1 MQEPINQQKPKAIPK
16 PVPASNTLRKLDI
29 RFPEELPVSGQRQ
42 LIKDALQSHQ
52 VVIVCGETGSG
63 KTTQLPKICLDLGRG
78 TINGGKLIGHTQP
91 RRIAATAT
99 AKRIAQELG
108 SPIGQDVGYQVRF
121 ADKTSNAA
129 SIKLMTD
136 GILLAETQRDP
147 QLRAY
152 DTLIIDEAHER
163 SLNIDFLLGYLRQ
176 LLPKRP
182 DLKLIITS
190 ATIDAQ
196 RFAEHF
202 AINGQVAPVIEVSG
216 RLFPV
221 EQRYAPL
228 EPDAK
233 PDGKKESKTA
243 KEIPDAVTEEIA
255 SLWREGAAGAGD
267 VLVFLPGEREIRD
280 CAEAL
285 RKDHV
290 LQQRFHPEILS
301 LFARQSVAEQER
313 VFSPGNGRR
322 IILTTNVAETSLT
335 VPNIRYVIDS
345 GLARVKRYSYRNKVE
360 QLQIEPISQA
370 AANQRAGRCG
380 RVSDGICVRLYSEQD
395 YQGRSKFTDPEI
407 LRSSLAAV
415 LLRMSSL
422 RLPKIQHFPF
432 IDKPLGRAIADG
444 VQLLDELGAIEFDE
458 SETADIKDAGK
469 DINNSFKLT
478 AIGKQL
484 ADLPLDPRIGRMLLA
499 AKEQNA
505 LKEVTIIASALATQ
519 DPRDRPMDQA
529 AAADQAH
536 LQFADERSE
545 FLSFVKLWNWYQD
558 ALQHKHSNRQ
568 LENLCKSKFLSPRR
582 LREWRDVH
590 GQLHTMLGEKG
601 WKENG
606 LAATYEQVHLSL
618 LTGLLGYV
626 AKKEEDEKSQD
637 RNSKTGGYVGAR
649 GIRPFIWPGS
659 TIGKKA
665 GAWILAGE
673 LQETNRMYARTIAK
687 IEPQWVER
695 VAAHRLIKSLS
706 DPFWDNRQG
715 EVMAFE
721 RGTLYGLPIYHGRRV
736 RYEPHNPKEARE
748 LFIRQALV
756 QEEMFGRMD
765 TPALQRETETD
776 AKKKYP
782 NLFGFFWH
790 NRRLIKEIEA
800 LEHRSRRPDVLV
812 DDELLFA
819 FYESRIPNGVCS
831 RESLKAWLA
840 KKSGEDKNQGSE
852 LDAQLRLEKADLM
865 RHEAAGIT
873 VDRYPKTM
881 LVGGAQLSLT
891 YHFEPGSPKDGV
903 TLVVPLTQ
911 LNQVDGR
918 RCEWLVPGMCEE
930 KALLLLKSLPQKLRR
945 HCVPLPDYA
954 KSFLERKLEEKQ
966 FGVGDFLDS
975 LISDIRKERGL
986 EIKRTDFRPEA
997 LPLHS
1002 SMNFRLIDEHGRQLE
1017 VERNLARLRSEY
1029 GQTARN
1035 AFQAIAQETAQVELG
1050 VEPPV
1055 GEKTKANST
1064 GDKSTTDTTRK
1075 VEQGGCR
1082 TWEFGEL
1089 PETLEIQKGN
1099 KTLFG
1104 YPALVDRGDFC
1115 DLEVFDDLEE
1125 ARKQHSLGLR
1135 RLFALSNKD
1144 TLKALQKQLP
1154 GIREL
1159 GLLFINVGSVE
1170 GLIDQILNLALDRAY
1185 MTEPLPVNAEQFTER
1200 LQAGKPRLALIAQE
1214 ISRHAL
1220 NALQAHA
1227 DLQKKIASAKAA
1239 SPSAYADIQAQ
1250 MQGLIF
1256 PKFVAEIPYAQ
1267 LVHVPRYLKA
1277 IAMRIDKLRSNPSRD
1292 AQCQKDWES
1301 VARPWQKL
1309 IQGNRGTAAYAMAED
1324 QALVDFRWQL
1334 EELRVALYAQE
1345 LKTPTP
1351 MSLKRL
1357 EKVLA
1362 SLR

>member
-1 MQEPINQQKPKAIPK
+1 M
-16 PVPASNTLRKLDI
+16 
-29 RFPEELPVSGQRQ
+29 
-42 LIKDALQSHQ
+42 
-52 VVIVCGETGSG
+52 
-63 KTTQLPKICLDLGRG
+63 
-78 TINGGKLIGHTQP
+78 NGGKLIGHTQP

-108 SPIGQDVGYQVRF
+108 TPMGQDVGYQVRF
-121 ADKTSNAA
+121 SDKTGPSA

-136 GILLAETQRDP
+136 GILLAQTQKDP
-147 QLRAY
+147 ELRAY

-163 SLNIDFLLGYLRQ
+163 SLNIDFLLGYLRR

-202 AINGQVAPVIEVSG
+202 AINGRIAPVIEVSG

-221 EQRYAPL
+221 EQRYVPL
-228 EPDAK
+228 ESDAK
-233 PDGKKESKTA
+233 PDGKKESKEA
-243 KEIPDAVTEEIA
+243 QDISDAVAEAITNV
-255 SLWREGAAGAGD
+255 WREGASGSGD

-280 CAEAL
+280 CAEVL

-290 LQQRFHPEILS
+290 LAQRFHPEVLS
-301 LFARQSVAEQER
+301 LFARQSITEQER

-360 QLQIEPISQA
+360 QLQVEPISQA

-380 RVSDGICVRLYSEQD
+380 RVSDGICIRLYSELD
-395 YQGRSKFTDPEI
+395 YLGRPKFTDPEI

-415 LLRMSSL
+415 LLRMSAL
-422 RLPKIQHFPF
+422 RLPKIAEFPF

-444 VQLLDELGAIEFDE
+444 VQLLDELGAIEYDE
-458 SETADIKDAGK
+458 SQDPEGK
-469 DINNSFKLT
+469 DLNNNFRLT

-484 ADLPLDPRIGRMLLA
+484 ADLPLDPRIGRILLA
-499 AKEQNA
+499 AKDQNA
-505 LKEVTIIASALATQ
+505 LREVTIIASALATQ
-519 DPRDRPMDQA
+519 DPRERPLEQA

-545 FLSFVKLWNWYQD
+545 FLSFVKLWDWYQD

-568 LENLCKSKFLSPRR
+568 LETLCRSKFLSPRR
-582 LREWRDVH
+582 LREWRDVY

-606 LAATYEQVHLSL
+606 LAATYEQIHLSL

-626 AKKEEDEKSQD
+626 AKKEEDEKSQE
-637 RNSKTGGYVGAR
+637 RGSKTGGYIGAR

-736 RYEPHNPKEARE
+736 RYEPHDPVMARE

-765 TPALQRETETD
+765 SPGLERETETD

-782 NLFGFFWH
+782 DCFGFFWH
-790 NRRLIKEIEA
+790 NRRLIKDIEA

-819 FYESRIPNGVCS
+819 FYDSRIPNSVSS
-831 RESLKAWLA
+831 REGMKVWLK
-840 KKSGEDKNQGSE
+840 KPDPSGEKPDT
-852 LDAQLRLEKADLM
+852 QLRLAKADLM

-873 VDRYPKTM
+873 VDRYPKKM
-881 LVGGAQLSLT
+881 MVGGTELGMT

-903 TLVVPLTQ
+903 TLVVPLTL

-930 KALLLLKSLPQKLRR
+930 KTLLLLKSLPQKLRR
-945 HCVPLPDYA
+945 HCVPLPEYA
-954 KSFLERKLEEKQ
+954 KSFLERMLEEKH
-966 FGVGDFLDS
+966 FGVGDYLDS
-975 LISDIRKERGL
+975 LIADIRKEKGL

-997 LPLHS
+997 LPAHS
-1002 SMNFRLIDEHGRQLE
+1002 SMNYRLIDEHGRQLD
-1017 VERNLARLRSEY
+1017 VERNLSRLRAEY
-1029 GQTARN
+1029 GETARS
-1035 AFQAIAQETAQVELG
+1035 AFQAIAQEAAQVELG
-1050 VEPPV
+1050 VEAKPATAL
-1055 GEKTKANST
+1055 GKASP
-1064 GDKSTTDTTRK
+1064 GDAARK
-1075 VEQGGCR
+1075 VEQGGYKS
-1082 TWEFGEL
+1082 WGFGEL

-1099 KTLFG
+1099 RTLFG
-1104 YPALVDRGDFC
+1104 YPALVDRIDAC
-1115 DLEVFDDLEE
+1115 DLEVFDDLVE
-1125 ARKQHSLGLR
+1125 ARKQHWQGLR
-1135 RLFALSNKD
+1135 RLFSISNKE

-1159 GLLFINVGSVE
+1159 GLLFINVGSVDS
-1170 GLIDQILNLALDRAY
+1170 LIEQILNLAVERAFL
-1185 MTEPLPVNAEQFTER
+1185 MDPLPTSASQFEVR
-1200 LQAGKPRLALIAQE
+1200 LQEGKPRLALIAQE
-1214 ISRHAL
+1214 IARHAL
-1220 NALQAHA
+1220 NALQAYA
-1227 DLQKKIASAKAA
+1227 DLQKKLPQAKAA
-1239 SPSAYADIQAQ
+1239 SAAAHADIQAQ
-1250 MQGLIF
+1250 IQGLVF
-1256 PKFVAEIPYAQ
+1256 PKFVSDIPYPQ
-1267 LVHVPRYLKA
+1267 LVHLPRYLKGV
-1277 IAMRIDKLRSNPSRD
+1277 AMRIDKLRANPSRD

-1301 VARPWQKL
+1301 VHRPWQKL
-1309 IQGNRGTAAYAMAED
+1309 LQGGKGSASYAMVED
-1324 QALVDFRWQL
+1324 QALQDFRWQL

-1357 EKVLA
+1357 EKVLT

>member
-1 MQEPINQQKPKAIPK
+1 MPK
-16 PVPASNTLRKLDI
+16 PVSASNTSRRLEI

-42 LIKDALQSHQ
+42 IIKDALQNHQ

-121 ADKTSNAA
+121 ADNTSNTA

-147 QLRAY
+147 QLKAY

-196 RFAEHF
+196 RFSEHF
-202 AINGQVAPVIEVSG
+202 AINGKVAPVIEVSG

-221 EQRYAPL
+221 EQRYCPL
-228 EPDAK
+228 EPDPK
-233 PDGKKESKTA
+233 PDGKKESKAA
-243 KEIPDAVTEEIA
+243 KEIPETVAEEIA
-255 SLWREGAAGAGD
+255 NVWREGASGAGD

-380 RVSDGICVRLYSEQD
+380 RVSDGICIRLYSEFD
-395 YQGRSKFTDPEI
+395 YQSRPKFTDPEI

-432 IDKPLGRAIADG
+432 IDKPLGRAITDG

-458 SETADIKDAGK
+458 SDSADSK

-478 AIGKQL
+478 PIGKQL

-505 LKEVTIIASALATQ
+505 LREVTIIASALATQ
-519 DPRDRPMDQA
+519 DPRERPMDQG

-536 LQFADERSE
+536 LLFADERSE
-545 FLSFVKLWNWYQD
+545 FLSFVKLWDWYQD
-558 ALQHKHSNRQ
+558 ALRHKQSNRQ
-568 LENLCKSKFLSPRR
+568 LENLCRSKFLSPRR

-590 GQLHTMLGEKG
+590 GQLHTMLAEKG

-673 LQETNRMYARTIAK
+673 LQETSRMYARTIAK
-687 IEPQWVER
+687 IEPQWVEK

-706 DPFWDNRQG
+706 DPFWDHRQG

-736 RYEPHNPKEARE
+736 RYEPHNPEEARE
-748 LFIRQALV
+748 LFIGQALV
-756 QEEMFGRMD
+756 QEEMFGRID
-765 TPALQRETETD
+765 TPALYRETEAD
-776 AKKKYP
+776 AKKQYP
-782 NLFGFFWH
+782 GLFGFFWH
-790 NRRLIKEIEA
+790 NCRLIKEIEA

-812 DDELLFA
+812 DDDLLFA
-819 FYESRIPNGVCS
+819 FYESRIPKEVCN
-831 RESLKAWLA
+831 REGLKAWF
-840 KKSGEDKNQGSE
+840 KKEPN
-852 LDAQLRLEKADLM
+852 LDSQLRLEKADLM

-873 VDRYPKTM
+873 VDRYPKKM
-881 LVGGAQLSLT
+881 LVGGAELNLT

-918 RCEWLVPGMCEE
+918 RCEWLVLGMCEE
-930 KALLLLKSLPQKLRR
+930 KVLLLLKSLPQKLRR

-954 KSFLERKLEEKQ
+954 KSFLERQLDEKQ
-966 FGVGDFLDS
+966 FGMGDFLDS

-986 EIKRTDFRPEA
+986 EIKRTDFRPES

-1017 VERNLARLRSEY
+1017 VERNLARLRAEF
-1029 GQTARN
+1029 GETARS
-1035 AFQAIAQETAQVELG
+1035 AFQAIAQETAQVEFGL
-1050 VEPPV
+1050 EPSKTASTQSH
-1055 GEKTKANST
+1055 EKARS
-1064 GDKSTTDTTRK
+1064 
-1075 VEQGGCR
+1075 VEQGGYR
-1082 TWEFGEL
+1082 SWEFGEL

-1104 YPALVDRGDFC
+1104 YPALVDRGDYC
-1115 DLEVFDDLEE
+1115 DLEVFDDLLE
-1125 ARKQHSLGLR
+1125 ARKQHQLGLR

-1159 GLLFINVGSVE
+1159 GLLFINIGSVD
-1170 GLIDQILNLALDRAY
+1170 GLIEQILNLALERAF
-1185 MTEPLPVNAEQFTER
+1185 MSEPLPVNAEQFTER

-1227 DLQKKIASAKAA
+1227 DLQKKMASAKAS
-1239 SPSAYADIQAQ
+1239 SPTAYEDMQTQIQA
-1250 MQGLIF
+1250 LIF
-1256 PKFVAEIPYAQ
+1256 PQFVAQIPYGQ
-1267 LVHVPRYLKA
+1267 LVHLPRYLKA

-1309 IQGNRGTAAYAMAED
+1309 LQGSKGSASYAMTED
-1324 QALVDFRWQL
+1324 QALQDFRWQL

-1357 EKVLA
+1357 EKVLV

>member
-1 MQEPINQQKPKAIPK
+1 MPK
-16 PVPASNTLRKLDI
+16 PVPASNTSRRLEI

-42 LIKDALQSHQ
+42 IIKDALQSHQ

-121 ADKTSNAA
+121 ADKTSHTA

-147 QLRAY
+147 QLKAY

-202 AINGQVAPVIEVSG
+202 AINGKVAPVIEVSG

-221 EQRYAPL
+221 EQRYSPL

-233 PDGKKESKTA
+233 PDGKKESKAA

-255 SLWREGAAGAGD
+255 NLWREGAAGAGD

-313 VFSPGNGRR
+313 VFNPGNGRR

-380 RVSDGICVRLYSEQD
+380 RVSDGTCIRLYSELD
-395 YQGRSKFTDPEI
+395 YQGRPKFTDPEI

-432 IDKPLGRAIADG
+432 IDKPLGRAIVDG
-444 VQLLDELGAIEFDE
+444 VQLLDELGAIEFDD
-458 SETADIKDAGK
+458 SDAGDGK

-484 ADLPLDPRIGRMLLA
+484 AELPLDPRIGRILLS

-601 WKENG
+601 WKENS

-687 IEPQWVER
+687 IEPQWVEQ

-715 EVMAFE
+715 EVLAFE

-736 RYEPHNPKEARE
+736 RYEPHNPDEARE

-756 QEEMFGRMD
+756 QEELFGRMD
-765 TPALQRETETD
+765 TPALQRETEAD

-782 NLFGFFWH
+782 GLFNFFWH

-812 DDELLFA
+812 DDDLLFA
-819 FYESRIPNGVCS
+819 FYESRIPKEIRS
-831 RESLKAWLA
+831 RDELKSWL
-840 KKSGEDKNQGSE
+840 KKEVE
-852 LDAQLRLEKADLM
+852 LDNQLRLEKADLM

-873 VDRYPKTM
+873 VDRYPKKIM
-881 LVGGAQLSLT
+881 VGGAELSLT

-918 RCEWLVPGMCEE
+918 RSEWLVPGMCEE
-930 KALLLLKSLPQKLRR
+930 KVLLLLKSLPQKLRR

-954 KSFLERKLEEKQ
+954 KSFLERMLEEKQ

-975 LISDIRKERGL
+975 LIGDIRKERGL
-986 EIKRTDFRPEA
+986 EIKRTDFRPES

-1029 GQTARN
+1029 GETARS

-1050 VEPPV
+1050 VELAPRLDGSKPAID
-1055 GEKTKANST
+1055 KA
-1064 GDKSTTDTTRK
+1064 RQ
-1075 VEQGGCR
+1075 VEQGGYR

-1099 KTLFG
+1099 RTLFG
-1104 YPALVDRGDFC
+1104 YPALVDHGDYC
-1115 DLEVFDDLEE
+1115 DLEVFDDLLE
-1125 ARKQHSLGLR
+1125 ARKQHQFGLR
-1135 RLFALSNKD
+1135 RLFALNNKD

-1170 GLIDQILNLALDRAY
+1170 GLIEQILNLALERAF
-1185 MTEPLPVNAEQFTER
+1185 MIDPLPINPEQFAER
-1200 LQAGKPRLALIAQE
+1200 LQAGKARLALIAQE

-1227 DLQKKIASAKAA
+1227 DLQKKIAQAKAA
-1239 SPSAYADIQAQ
+1239 SPSAYADIQNQ
-1250 MQGLIF
+1250 MQALIF
-1256 PKFVAEIPYAQ
+1256 PKFVAEIPYGQ

-1277 IAMRIDKLRSNPSRD
+1277 IAMRIDKLRTNPSRD

-1309 IQGNRGTAAYAMAED
+1309 LQGNRGSASYAMTED
-1324 QALVDFRWQL
+1324 QALQDFRWQL

-1345 LKTPTP
+1345 LKTPSP

>member
-1 MQEPINQQKPKAIPK
+1 VQEPINQQKLPVSSK
-16 PVPASNTLRKLDI
+16 PVPASNTSRKLEI

-42 LIKDALQSHQ
+42 IIRDALLSHQ

-63 KTTQLPKICLDLGRG
+63 KTTQLPKICLDMGRG
-78 TINGGKLIGHTQP
+78 TMNGGKLIGHTQP

-108 SPIGQDVGYQVRF
+108 TPIGQDVGYQVRF
-121 ADKTSNAA
+121 SDKTGLGA

-163 SLNIDFLLGYLRQ
+163 SLNIDFLLGYLRR

-202 AINGQVAPVIEVSG
+202 TMNGKIAPVIEVSG

-221 EQRYAPL
+221 EQRYIPL
-228 EPDAK
+228 EPDVK
-233 PDGKKESKTA
+233 PDGKRESKEA
-243 KEIPDAVTEEIA
+243 KEIPDAVAEAIA
-255 SLWREGAAGAGD
+255 NVWREGASGSGD

-280 CAEAL
+280 CAEVL

-290 LQQRFHPEILS
+290 LAQRFHPEVLS
-301 LFARQSVAEQER
+301 LFARQSIAEQER

-360 QLQIEPISQA
+360 QLQVEPISQA

-380 RVSDGICVRLYSEQD
+380 RVSDGICIRLYSEQD
-395 YQGRSKFTDPEI
+395 YLNRPKFTDPEI

-415 LLRMSSL
+415 LLRMSAL
-422 RLPKIQHFPF
+422 RLPKIAEFPF

-458 SETADIKDAGK
+458 AQAGDGK
-469 DINNSFKLT
+469 DLNNNFKLT

-499 AKEQNA
+499 AKDENA
-505 LKEVTIIASALATQ
+505 LREVTIIAAALATQ
-519 DPRDRPMDQA
+519 DPRERPLDQGG
-529 AAADQAH
+529 AADQAH
-536 LQFADERSE
+536 LQFADTRSE
-545 FLSFVKLWNWYQD
+545 FLSFVKLWSWYQD
-558 ALQHKHSNRQ
+558 ALQKKHSNRQ
-568 LENLCKSKFLSPRR
+568 LEALCRSHFLSPRR
-582 LREWRDVH
+582 LREWRDVY
-590 GQLHTMLGEKG
+590 GQLHTMLSEKG

-626 AKKEEDEKSQD
+626 AKKEEDEKSQE
-637 RNSKTGGYVGAR
+637 RGSKTGGYIGAR

-706 DPFWDNRQG
+706 DPFWDHRQG

-736 RYEPHNPKEARE
+736 RYEPHDPELARE

-765 TPALQRETETD
+765 TPALERETEAD
-776 AKKKYP
+776 ARKKYSDC
-782 NLFGFFWH
+782 FGFFWH

-819 FYESRIPNGVCS
+819 FYDSRIPKEVLS
-831 RESLKAWLA
+831 RESMKTWF
-840 KKSGEDKNQGSE
+840 KKSDPKHEKPDT
-852 LDAQLRLEKADLM
+852 QLRLAKADLM

-873 VDRYPKTM
+873 VDRYPKKM
-881 LVGGAQLSLT
+881 VVGGTELGMA

-903 TLVVPLTQ
+903 TLVLPLSL

-930 KALLLLKSLPQKLRR
+930 KTLLLLKSLPQKLRR

-954 KSFLERKLEEKQ
+954 KSFLERMLEEKR
-966 FGVGDFLDS
+966 FGVGDYLDN
-975 LISDIRKERGL
+975 LIADIRKERGL

-997 LPLHS
+997 LPAHS
-1002 SMNFRLIDEHGRQLE
+1002 SMNYRLVDEHGRQLDL
-1017 VERNLARLRSEY
+1017 ERNLSRLRAAY
-1029 GQTARN
+1029 GETART
-1035 AFQAIAQETAQVELG
+1035 AFQAIAQEAAQVELG
-1050 VEPPV
+1050 VDAKP
-1055 GEKTKANST
+1055 
-1064 GDKSTTDTTRK
+1064 STTQSTRR
-1075 VEQGGCR
+1075 VEQGGYR
-1082 TWEFGEL
+1082 SWDFGEL

-1104 YPALVDRGDFC
+1104 YPALVDRIDTC
-1115 DLEVFDDLEE
+1115 DLEVFDDLVE
-1125 ARKQHSLGLR
+1125 ARKQHRQGLR
-1135 RLFALSNKD
+1135 RLFSIANKE

-1154 GIREL
+1154 NIREL
-1159 GLLFINVGSVE
+1159 GLLFINIGSVE
-1170 GLIDQILNLALDRAY
+1170 GLIEQILDLAVERAFL
-1185 MTEPLPVNAEQFTER
+1185 MDPLPSSASQFTSR
-1200 LQAGKPRLALIAQE
+1200 LQEGKPRLALIAQE

-1220 NALQAHA
+1220 NALQAYA
-1227 DLQKKIASAKAA
+1227 DLLKKLPQAKAA
-1239 SPSAYADIQAQ
+1239 SALAHGDIQNQ
-1250 MQGLIF
+1250 MTGLIF
-1256 PKFVAEIPYAQ
+1256 PTFIADIPYAQ
-1267 LVHVPRYLKA
+1267 LVHFPRYLKGV
-1277 IAMRIDKLRSNPSRD
+1277 AMRIEKLRANPSRD

-1301 VARPWQKL
+1301 VCRPWQKL
-1309 IQGNRGTAAYAMAED
+1309 LQGSKGSVSYAMEED
-1324 QALVDFRWQL
+1324 QGLQDFRWQL
-1334 EELRVALYAQE
+1334 EELRIALYAQE

>member
-1 MQEPINQQKPKAIPK
+1 MPK
-16 PVPASNTLRKLDI
+16 PVSASNTSRKLEI

-121 ADKTSNAA
+121 ADKTSNSA

-202 AINGQVAPVIEVSG
+202 AINGKVAPVIEVSG

-221 EQRYAPL
+221 EQRYTPL
-228 EPDAK
+228 EPDTK

-243 KEIPDAVTEEIA
+243 KEIPDAVVEAIT

-285 RKDHV
+285 RKDHI

-395 YQGRSKFTDPEI
+395 YQGRPKFTDPEI

-432 IDKPLGRAIADG
+432 IDKPLARAIADG

-458 SETADIKDAGK
+458 SEPADVKVISKDINK

-736 RYEPHNPKEARE
+736 RYEPHNPEETRE
-748 LFIRQALV
+748 LFIGQALV

-765 TPALQRETETD
+765 TPALQRETEAD
-776 AKKKYP
+776 AKKKYS

-819 FYESRIPNGVCS
+819 FYDSRIPKEVRS
-831 RESLKAWLA
+831 RESLKAWLS
-840 KKSGEDKNQGSE
+840 KQSE
-852 LDAQLRLEKADLM
+852 LDVQLRLEKADLM

-930 KALLLLKSLPQKLRR
+930 KTLLLLKSLPQKLRR

-1050 VEPPV
+1050 VELPISIS
-1055 GEKTKANST
+1055 KFNS
-1064 GDKSTTDTTRK
+1064 GNEQTTRK
-1075 VEQGGCR
+1075 VEQGGYR
-1082 TWEFGEL
+1082 SWEFGEL

-1104 YPALVDRGDFC
+1104 YPALVDRIDYC

-1125 ARKQHSLGLR
+1125 ARKQHHLGLR

-1144 TLKALQKQLP
+1144 TLKALHKQLP

-1159 GLLFINVGSVE
+1159 GLLFINIGSIE
-1170 GLIDQILNLALDRAY
+1170 GLIDQILNLALERAF
-1185 MTEPLPVNAEQFTER
+1185 MSEPLPINAEQFAER
-1200 LQAGKPRLALIAQE
+1200 SQAGKPRLALIAQE
-1214 ISRHAL
+1214 IARHAL
-1220 NALQAHA
+1220 NALQSYA
-1227 DLQKKIASAKAA
+1227 DLQKKVASAKAA
-1239 SPSAYADIQAQ
+1239 SPTAHADIQAQ

-1267 LVHVPRYLKA
+1267 LVHLPRYLKA

-1309 IQGNRGTAAYAMAED
+1309 LQVNRSTTSYAMAED
-1324 QALVDFRWQL
+1324 QVLMDFRWQL

-1362 SLR
+1362 SFR

>member
-1 MQEPINQQKPKAIPK
+1 MQEPINQQKPKPITK
-16 PVPASNTLRKLDI
+16 PVPASNTGRRLDI

-42 LIKDALQSHQ
+42 LIKDALRSHQ

-121 ADKTSNAA
+121 ADKTSHTA

-147 QLRAY
+147 QLKAY

-202 AINGQVAPVIEVSG
+202 AMNGKVAPVIEVSG

-221 EQRYAPL
+221 EQRYSPL
-228 EPDAK
+228 EPDTK

-243 KEIPDAVTEEIA
+243 KEIPDAVAEEIA
-255 SLWREGAAGAGD
+255 KVWREGTSGAGD

-290 LQQRFHPEILS
+290 LQQRFHPEVLS

-395 YQGRSKFTDPEI
+395 YQSRPKFTDPEI

-422 RLPKIQHFPF
+422 RLSKIQHFPF

-458 SETADIKDAGK
+458 AQAGDGK

-478 AIGKQL
+478 QIGKQL

-519 DPRDRPMDQA
+519 DPRERPMDQG

-568 LENLCKSKFLSPRR
+568 LENLCRSKFLSPRR

-601 WKENG
+601 WKEN
-606 LAATYEQVHLSL
+606 ASPATYEQVHLSL

-673 LQETNRMYARTIAK
+673 LQETSRMYARTIAK
-687 IEPQWVER
+687 IEPQWVEK
-695 VAAHRLIKSLS
+695 VAGHRLIKSLS

-715 EVMAFE
+715 EVLVFE

-736 RYEPHNPKEARE
+736 RYEPHNPEEARE

-765 TPALQRETETD
+765 TPALQRETEAD
-776 AKKKYP
+776 AKKKYSGT
-782 NLFGFFWH
+782 FGFFWH

-812 DDELLFA
+812 DDDLLFA
-819 FYESRIPNGVCS
+819 FYESRIPKGVCN
-831 RESLKAWLA
+831 REGLKAHL
-840 KKSGEDKNQGSE
+840 KKTPD

-873 VDRYPKTM
+873 VDRYPKLM
-881 LVGGAQLSLT
+881 KVGGAELNLT

-903 TLVVPLTQ
+903 TLVVPLAQ

-930 KALLLLKSLPQKLRR
+930 KILLLLKTLPQKLRR

-954 KSFLERKLEEKQ
+954 KSYLERKLDSNQ
-966 FGVGDFLDS
+966 FGVGDFLVS
-975 LISDIRKERGL
+975 LIEDIRKERGL
-986 EIKRTDFRPEA
+986 EIKRTDFRLEA

-1017 VERNLARLRSEY
+1017 VERNLTRLRSEY
-1029 GQTARN
+1029 GQTARD
-1035 AFQAIAQETAQVELG
+1035 AFQAVAQEVAQAELGIEPSRQAITKSNSAGKSDQARQVEQSG
-1050 VEPPV
+1050 Y
-1055 GEKTKANST
+1055 
-1064 GDKSTTDTTRK
+1064 
-1075 VEQGGCR
+1075 R

-1104 YPALVDRGDFC
+1104 YPALIDRGDYC
-1115 DLEVFDDLEE
+1115 DLEVFDDLLE
-1125 ARKQHSLGLR
+1125 ARKQHAHGLR
-1135 RLFALSNKD
+1135 RLFALGNKD

-1170 GLIDQILNLALDRAY
+1170 SLIDQILNLSIERAFLN
-1185 MTEPLPVNAEQFTER
+1185 EPLPNNAEQFTER
-1200 LQAGKPRLALIAQE
+1200 MQAGKPRLALIAQE

-1220 NALQAHA
+1220 AALQAYA
-1227 DLQKKIASAKAA
+1227 DLQKKMAQAKAA
-1239 SPSAYADIQAQ
+1239 SPSAYADIQSQ
-1250 MQGLIF
+1250 VQGLIF
-1256 PKFVAEIPYAQ
+1256 PKFVADIPYAQ
-1267 LVHVPRYLKA
+1267 LVHLPRYLKA
-1277 IAMRIDKLRSNPSRD
+1277 IAMRIDKMRSNPSRD

-1309 IQGNRGTAAYAMAED
+1309 TQGSKGANYAMTDD
-1324 QALVDFRWQL
+1324 QALIDFRWQL

>member
-1 MQEPINQQKPKAIPK
+1 MPK
-16 PVPASNTLRKLDI
+16 PVPASNTSRRLEI

-42 LIKDALQSHQ
+42 IIKDALQSHQ

-121 ADKTSNAA
+121 ADKTSHTA

-147 QLRAY
+147 QLKAY

-202 AINGQVAPVIEVSG
+202 AINGKVAPVIEVSG

-221 EQRYAPL
+221 EQRYSPL

-233 PDGKKESKTA
+233 PDGKKESKAA

-255 SLWREGAAGAGD
+255 NLWREGAAGAGD

-313 VFSPGNGRR
+313 VFNPGNGRR

-380 RVSDGICVRLYSEQD
+380 RVSDGTCIRLYSELD
-395 YQGRSKFTDPEI
+395 YQGRPKFTDPEI

-432 IDKPLGRAIADG
+432 IDKPLGRAIVDG
-444 VQLLDELGAIEFDE
+444 VQLLDELGAIEFDD
-458 SETADIKDAGK
+458 SDAGDGK

-484 ADLPLDPRIGRMLLA
+484 AELPLDPRIGRILLS

-601 WKENG
+601 WKENS

-687 IEPQWVER
+687 IEPQWVEQ

-715 EVMAFE
+715 EVLAFE

-736 RYEPHNPKEARE
+736 RYEPHNPDEARE

-756 QEEMFGRMD
+756 QEELFGRMD
-765 TPALQRETETD
+765 TPALQRETEAD

-782 NLFGFFWH
+782 GLFNFFWH

-812 DDELLFA
+812 DDDLLFA
-819 FYESRIPNGVCS
+819 FYESRIPKEIRS
-831 RESLKAWLA
+831 RDELKSWL
-840 KKSGEDKNQGSE
+840 KKEVE
-852 LDAQLRLEKADLM
+852 LDNQLRLEKADLM

-873 VDRYPKTM
+873 VDRYPKKIM
-881 LVGGAQLSLT
+881 VGGAELSLT

-918 RCEWLVPGMCEE
+918 RSEWLVPGMCEE
-930 KALLLLKSLPQKLRR
+930 KVLLLLKSLPQKLRR

-954 KSFLERKLEEKQ
+954 KSFLERMLEEKQ

-975 LISDIRKERGL
+975 LIGDIRKERGL
-986 EIKRTDFRPEA
+986 EIKRTDFRPES

-1029 GQTARN
+1029 GETARS

-1050 VEPPV
+1050 VELAPRLDGSKPAID
-1055 GEKTKANST
+1055 KT
-1064 GDKSTTDTTRK
+1064 RQ
-1075 VEQGGCR
+1075 VEQGGYR

-1099 KTLFG
+1099 RTLFG
-1104 YPALVDRGDFC
+1104 YPALVDHGDYC
-1115 DLEVFDDLEE
+1115 DLEVFDDLLE
-1125 ARKQHSLGLR
+1125 ARKQHQFGLR
-1135 RLFALSNKD
+1135 RLFALNNKD

-1170 GLIDQILNLALDRAY
+1170 GLIEQILNLALERAF
-1185 MTEPLPVNAEQFTER
+1185 MIDPLPINPEQFAER
-1200 LQAGKPRLALIAQE
+1200 LQAGKARLALIAQE

-1227 DLQKKIASAKAA
+1227 DLQKKIAQAKAA
-1239 SPSAYADIQAQ
+1239 SPSAYADIQTQ
-1250 MQGLIF
+1250 MQALIF
-1256 PKFVAEIPYAQ
+1256 PKFVAEIPYGQ

-1277 IAMRIDKLRSNPSRD
+1277 IAMRIDKLRTNPSRD

-1309 IQGNRGTAAYAMAED
+1309 LQGNRGSASYAMTED
-1324 QALVDFRWQL
+1324 QALQDFRWQL

-1345 LKTPTP
+1345 LKTPSP

>member
-1 MQEPINQQKPKAIPK
+1 MQEPINQQKPKATPK
-16 PVPASNTLRKLDI
+16 PVPASNTSRRLEI

-42 LIKDALQSHQ
+42 LIKDALQNHQ

-121 ADKTSNAA
+121 ADKTSSTA

-202 AINGQVAPVIEVSG
+202 AINGKVAPVIEVSG

-228 EPDAK
+228 EPDNR
-233 PDGKKESKTA
+233 PDGKKESKAA
-243 KEIPDAVTEEIA
+243 KEIPDAVVEEITN
-255 SLWREGAAGAGD
+255 LWREGAAGSGD

-290 LQQRFHPEILS
+290 LQQRFHPEVLS

-395 YQGRSKFTDPEI
+395 YQSRPKFTDPEI

-422 RLPKIQHFPF
+422 RLPKIAHFPF

-458 SETADIKDAGK
+458 VDSTDVKDTAK
-469 DINNSFKLT
+469 DIHNNFKLT
-478 AIGKQL
+478 VIGKQL

-736 RYEPHNPKEARE
+736 RYEPHNPDEARE

-765 TPALQRETETD
+765 TPALQRETEAD
-776 AKKKYP
+776 AKKKYS

-790 NRRLIKEIEA
+790 NRHLIKEIEA

-819 FYESRIPNGVCS
+819 FYDSRIPKEVRS
-831 RESLKAWLA
+831 RDSLKTFLT
-840 KKSGEDKNQGSE
+840 KNNE

-865 RHEAAGIT
+865 RHEAAGI
-873 VDRYPKTM
+873 KI
-881 LVGGAQLSLT
+881 
-891 YHFEPGSPKDGV
+891 
-903 TLVVPLTQ
+903 
-911 LNQVDGR
+911 GR
-918 RCEWLVPGMCEE
+918 
-930 KALLLLKSLPQKLRR
+930 
-945 HCVPLPDYA
+945 
-954 KSFLERKLEEKQ
+954 
-966 FGVGDFLDS
+966 
-975 LISDIRKERGL
+975 
-986 EIKRTDFRPEA
+986 
-997 LPLHS
+997 
-1002 SMNFRLIDEHGRQLE
+1002 
-1017 VERNLARLRSEY
+1017 
-1029 GQTARN
+1029 
-1035 AFQAIAQETAQVELG
+1035 
-1050 VEPPV
+1050 
-1055 GEKTKANST
+1055 
-1064 GDKSTTDTTRK
+1064 
-1075 VEQGGCR
+1075 
-1082 TWEFGEL
+1082 
-1089 PETLEIQKGN
+1089 
-1099 KTLFG
+1099 
-1104 YPALVDRGDFC
+1104 
-1115 DLEVFDDLEE
+1115 
-1125 ARKQHSLGLR
+1125 
-1135 RLFALSNKD
+1135 
-1144 TLKALQKQLP
+1144 
-1154 GIREL
+1154 
-1159 GLLFINVGSVE
+1159 
-1170 GLIDQILNLALDRAY
+1170 
-1185 MTEPLPVNAEQFTER
+1185 
-1200 LQAGKPRLALIAQE
+1200 
-1214 ISRHAL
+1214 
-1220 NALQAHA
+1220 AH
-1227 DLQKKIASAKAA
+1227 
-1239 SPSAYADIQAQ
+1239 
-1250 MQGLIF
+1250 
-1256 PKFVAEIPYAQ
+1256 V
-1267 LVHVPRYLKA
+1267 
-1277 IAMRIDKLRSNPSRD
+1277 
-1292 AQCQKDWES
+1292 
-1301 VARPWQKL
+1301 
-1309 IQGNRGTAAYAMAED
+1309 
-1324 QALVDFRWQL
+1324 
-1334 EELRVALYAQE
+1334 
-1345 LKTPTP
+1345 
-1351 MSLKRL
+1351 
-1357 EKVLA
+1357 
-1362 SLR
+1362 

>member
-1 MQEPINQQKPKAIPK
+1 VHEPINQQKPKVITK
-16 PVPASNTLRKLDI
+16 PVPASNTQRRLEI
-29 RFPEELPVSGQRQ
+29 RFPDELPVSSQRQ
-42 LIKDALQSHQ
+42 LIQDALQSHQ

-63 KTTQLPKICLDLGRG
+63 KTTQLPKICLELGRG
-78 TINGGKLIGHTQP
+78 TIHGGKLIGHTQP

-121 ADKTSNAA
+121 ADKSSPST

-182 DLKLIITS
+182 ELKLIITS

-202 AINGQVAPVIEVSG
+202 AMDGKLAPVIEVSG

-233 PDGKKESKTA
+233 PDGKKESKLA
-243 KEIPDAVTEEIA
+243 KEIPDAVAEEIA
-255 SLWREGAAGAGD
+255 NVWGEGTSGAGD

-280 CAEAL
+280 CAEVL

-290 LQQRFHPEILS
+290 LQQRFHPEILT

-345 GLARVKRYSYRNKVE
+345 GMARVKRYSYRNKVE

-380 RVSDGICVRLYSEQD
+380 RVSDGICIRLYSEQD
-395 YQGRSKFTDPEI
+395 YLSRPKFTDPEI
-407 LRSSLAAV
+407 LRSSLAGV
-415 LLRMSSL
+415 LLRMSAL
-422 RLPKIQHFPF
+422 RLPRIQHFPF

-458 SETADIKDAGK
+458 QSESDNK

-478 AIGKQL
+478 PMGKLL

-499 AKEQNA
+499 AKEHNA

-519 DPRDRPMDQA
+519 DPRERPLDQA

-545 FLSFVKLWNWYQD
+545 FLSFVKLWNWYQE

-568 LENLCKSKFLSPRR
+568 LENLCRSKFLSPRR
-582 LREWRDVH
+582 LREWRDVY

-606 LAATYEQVHLSL
+606 LPATYEQVHLSL
-618 LTGLLGYV
+618 LTGLLGYI
-626 AKKEEDEKSQD
+626 AKKEEDEKSQE
-637 RNSKTGGYVGAR
+637 RGSKTGSYIGAR
-649 GIRPFIWPGS
+649 GIRPSIWPGS

-673 LQETNRMYARTIAK
+673 LQETSRMYARTIAK
-687 IEPQWVER
+687 IEPQWVEQ

-736 RYEPHNPKEARE
+736 RYEPHDPEEARA

-756 QEEMFGRMD
+756 QEEIFGRMD
-765 TPALQRETETD
+765 SPALQRETETD

-790 NRRLIKEIEA
+790 NHRLIKEIEA

-819 FYESRIPNGVCS
+819 FYEARIPKSARS
-831 RESLKAWLA
+831 REQLLVWLKKDA
-840 KKSGEDKNQGSE
+840 E
-852 LDAQLRLEKADLM
+852 LDSQLRLAKTDLM

-873 VDRYPKTM
+873 VDRYPKKM
-881 LVGGAQLSLT
+881 LVGGAELSLT

-930 KALLLLKSLPQKLRR
+930 KTLLLLKTLPQKLRR
-945 HCVPLPDYA
+945 HCVPLPEYA
-954 KSFLERKLEEKQ
+954 KAFLERKLDQKQ
-966 FGVGDFLDS
+966 YGQGDFLES
-975 LISDIRKERGL
+975 LMTDIRQERGL

-997 LPLHS
+997 LPLHC
-1002 SMNFRLIDEHGRQLE
+1002 SMNIRLIDEHGRQLE
-1017 VERNLARLRSEY
+1017 LERNLARLRSEY
-1029 GQTARN
+1029 GETARS
-1035 AFQAIAQETAQVELG
+1035 AFQAIAQVSAQTELG
-1050 VEPPV
+1050 IEP
-1055 GEKTKANST
+1055 TQIRASST
-1064 GDKSTTDTTRK
+1064 ISSADASRK
-1075 VEQGGCR
+1075 VEQGGYR
-1082 TWEFGEL
+1082 TWEFGSL
-1089 PETLEIQKGN
+1089 PETLEIQKGSQ
-1099 KTLFG
+1099 TLFG
-1104 YPALVDRGDFC
+1104 YPALVDRSDYV
-1115 DLEVFDDLEE
+1115 DLEVFDDLQE
-1125 ARKQHSLGLR
+1125 ARKHHWEGLR
-1135 RLFALSNKD
+1135 RLFVLMNKD

-1154 GIREL
+1154 GLREL

-1170 GLIDQILNLALDRAY
+1170 NLIEQILNLAVERAF
-1185 MTEPLPVNAEQFTER
+1185 MSDELPINAEQFSQR

-1214 ISRHAL
+1214 IAKHAL
-1220 NALQAHA
+1220 NALQANA
-1227 DLQKKIASAKAA
+1227 DLQKKLAQAKAV
-1239 SPSAYADIQAQ
+1239 SPSAYADIQTQ
-1250 MQGLIF
+1250 LQGLIF
-1256 PKFVAEIPYAQ
+1256 PSLIAQTPYAQ
-1267 LVHVPRYLKA
+1267 LVHLPRYLKA
-1277 IAMRIDKLRSNPSRD
+1277 IAMRVDKLRSNPSRD

-1309 IQGNRGTAAYAMAED
+1309 LQGQRGSASYALSED
-1324 QALVDFRWQL
+1324 QGLQDFRWQL

>member
-1 MQEPINQQKPKAIPK
+1 MPK
-16 PVPASNTLRKLDI
+16 PVPASNTPRRLEI

-42 LIKDALQSHQ
+42 IIKDALQNHQ

-121 ADKTSNAA
+121 ADKTSHTA

-147 QLRAY
+147 QLKAY

-196 RFAEHF
+196 RFADHF
-202 AINGQVAPVIEVSG
+202 TINGKVAPVIEVSG

-221 EQRYAPL
+221 EQRYCPL
-228 EPDAK
+228 EPDSK
-233 PDGKKESKTA
+233 PDGKKESKAA
-243 KEIPDAVTEEIA
+243 KEIPETVAEEIA
-255 SLWREGAAGAGD
+255 SVWREGTSGAGD

-380 RVSDGICVRLYSEQD
+380 RVSDGICIRLYSELD
-395 YQGRSKFTDPEI
+395 YQSRPKFTDPEI

-422 RLPKIQHFPF
+422 HLPKIQHFPF
-432 IDKPLGRAIADG
+432 IDKPLGRAITDG

-458 SETADIKDAGK
+458 SNATDATDGK

-478 AIGKQL
+478 QIGKQL

-505 LKEVTIIASALATQ
+505 LKEVAIIASALATQ
-519 DPRDRPMDQA
+519 DPRERPMDQS

-536 LQFADERSE
+536 LLFADERSE

-568 LENLCKSKFLSPRR
+568 LENLCRSKFLSPRR

-590 GQLHTMLGEKG
+590 GQLHTMLAEKG

-637 RNSKTGGYVGAR
+637 RNSKTGGYIGAR

-673 LQETNRMYARTIAK
+673 LQETTRMYARTIAK
-687 IEPQWVER
+687 IEPQWVEK
-695 VAAHRLIKSLS
+695 VAAHRLITSLS
-706 DPFWDNRQG
+706 DPFWDHRQG

-736 RYEPHNPKEARE
+736 RYEPHNPEEARN
-748 LFIRQALV
+748 LFISQALV

-765 TPALQRETETD
+765 TPALYREIEAD
-776 AKKKYP
+776 AKKQYP
-782 NLFGFFWH
+782 TLFGFFWH
-790 NRRLIKEIEA
+790 NCRLIKEIEA

-812 DDELLFA
+812 DDDLLFA
-819 FYESRIPNGVCS
+819 FYESRIPKEVCN
-831 RESLKAWLA
+831 REGLKAWF
-840 KKSGEDKNQGSE
+840 KKQPD
-852 LDAQLRLEKADLM
+852 LDHQLRLEKADLM

-873 VDRYPKTM
+873 VDRYPKKM
-881 LVGGAQLSLT
+881 MVGGAELNLT

-930 KALLLLKSLPQKLRR
+930 KVLLLLKSLPQKLRR

-954 KSFLERKLEEKQ
+954 KAFLERQLDEKQ
-966 FGVGDFLDS
+966 FGVGDFLDC
-975 LISDIRKERGL
+975 LIGDIRKERGL
-986 EIKRTDFRPEA
+986 EIKRTDFRPES

-1017 VERNLARLRSEY
+1017 VERNLARLRAEY
-1029 GQTARN
+1029 GETARN
-1035 AFQAIAQETAQVELG
+1035 AFQAIAQETAQVEFGL
-1050 VEPPV
+1050 EPSKIASKTTSPQSN
-1055 GEKTKANST
+1055 EKTRS
-1064 GDKSTTDTTRK
+1064 
-1075 VEQGGCR
+1075 VELGGYR
-1082 TWEFGEL
+1082 SWEFGEL

-1104 YPALVDRGDFC
+1104 YPALVDREDYC
-1115 DLEVFDDLEE
+1115 DLEVFDDLLE
-1125 ARKQHSLGLR
+1125 ARKQHQLGLR

-1159 GLLFINVGSVE
+1159 GLLFINIGSVD
-1170 GLIDQILNLALDRAY
+1170 GLIEQILNLALERAF
-1185 MTEPLPVNAEQFTER
+1185 MSEPLPVNVAQFTER

-1214 ISRHAL
+1214 ISRHTL

-1227 DLQKKIASAKAA
+1227 DLQKKMASAKASSA
-1239 SPSAYADIQAQ
+1239 AAYADMQTQ
-1250 MQGLIF
+1250 MQGLVF
-1256 PKFVAEIPYAQ
+1256 PKFVAQIPYGQ
-1267 LVHVPRYLKA
+1267 LVHLPRYLKA
-1277 IAMRIDKLRSNPSRD
+1277 IAMRIDKLRSNSSRD

-1309 IQGNRGTAAYAMAED
+1309 LQGSKGSASYAMTED
-1324 QALVDFRWQL
+1324 QALQDFRWQL

-1345 LKTPTP
+1345 LKTPSP

>member
-1 MQEPINQQKPKAIPK
+1 MPK
-16 PVPASNTLRKLDI
+16 PVSASNTSRRLEI

-42 LIKDALQSHQ
+42 IIKDALQNHQ

-121 ADKTSNAA
+121 ADKTSSTA

-147 QLRAY
+147 QLKAY

-196 RFAEHF
+196 RFSEHF
-202 AINGQVAPVIEVSG
+202 AINGKAAPVIEVSG

-221 EQRYAPL
+221 EQRYCPL
-228 EPDAK
+228 EPDPK
-233 PDGKKESKTA
+233 PDGKKESKAA
-243 KEIPDAVTEEIA
+243 KEIPETVAEEIA
-255 SLWREGAAGAGD
+255 NVWREGASGAGD

-380 RVSDGICVRLYSEQD
+380 RVSDGICIRLYSELD
-395 YQGRSKFTDPEI
+395 YQSRPKFTDPEI

-432 IDKPLGRAIADG
+432 IDKPLGRAITDG

-458 SETADIKDAGK
+458 SDAADSK

-478 AIGKQL
+478 PIGKQL

-505 LKEVTIIASALATQ
+505 LREVTIIASALATQ
-519 DPRDRPMDQA
+519 DPRERPMDQG

-536 LQFADERSE
+536 HLFADERSE
-545 FLSFVKLWNWYQD
+545 FLSFVKLWDWYQD
-558 ALQHKHSNRQ
+558 ALRHKQSNRQ
-568 LENLCKSKFLSPRR
+568 LENLCRSKFLSPRR

-590 GQLHTMLGEKG
+590 GQLHTMLAEKG

-606 LAATYEQVHLSL
+606 LAASYEQVHLSL

-637 RNSKTGGYVGAR
+637 RNSKTGGYIGAR

-673 LQETNRMYARTIAK
+673 LQETSRMYARTIAK
-687 IEPQWVER
+687 IEPQWVEK

-736 RYEPHNPKEARE
+736 RYEPHNPEEARE
-748 LFIRQALV
+748 LFIGQALV

-765 TPALQRETETD
+765 TPALYRETEAD
-776 AKKKYP
+776 AKKQYP
-782 NLFGFFWH
+782 GLFGFFWH
-790 NRRLIKEIEA
+790 NCHLIKEIEA

-812 DDELLFA
+812 DDDLLFA
-819 FYESRIPNGVCS
+819 FYESRIPKEVCN
-831 RESLKAWLA
+831 REGLKAWF
-840 KKSGEDKNQGSE
+840 KKEPN
-852 LDAQLRLEKADLM
+852 LDSQLRLEKADLM

-873 VDRYPKTM
+873 VDRYPKKM
-881 LVGGAQLSLT
+881 LVGGAELNLT

-930 KALLLLKSLPQKLRR
+930 KVLLLLKSLPQKLRR

-954 KSFLERKLEEKQ
+954 KSFLERQLDEKQ
-966 FGVGDFLDS
+966 FGMGDFLDS

-986 EIKRTDFRPEA
+986 EIKRTDFRPES

-1017 VERNLARLRSEY
+1017 VERNLARLRAEY
-1029 GQTARN
+1029 GETARS
-1035 AFQAIAQETAQVELG
+1035 AFQAIAQETAQVEFGL
-1050 VEPPV
+1050 EPSKTASTQSH
-1055 GEKTKANST
+1055 EKARS
-1064 GDKSTTDTTRK
+1064 
-1075 VEQGGCR
+1075 VEQGGYR
-1082 TWEFGEL
+1082 SWEFGEL

-1104 YPALVDRGDFC
+1104 YPALVDRGDYC
-1115 DLEVFDDLEE
+1115 DLEVFDDLLE
-1125 ARKQHSLGLR
+1125 ARKQHQLGLR

-1159 GLLFINVGSVE
+1159 GLLFINIGSVD
-1170 GLIDQILNLALDRAY
+1170 GLIEQILNLALARAF
-1185 MTEPLPVNAEQFTER
+1185 MSEPLPVNAEQFIER

-1214 ISRHAL
+1214 VSRHAL
-1220 NALQAHA
+1220 NALQAYA
-1227 DLQKKIASAKAA
+1227 DLQKKMASAKA
-1239 SPSAYADIQAQ
+1239 SSTTAYADMQTQIQA
-1250 MQGLIF
+1250 LIF
-1256 PKFVAEIPYAQ
+1256 PQFVAQIPYGQ
-1267 LVHVPRYLKA
+1267 LVHLPRYLKA

-1292 AQCQKDWES
+1292 AQYQKDWES

-1309 IQGNRGTAAYAMAED
+1309 LQGSKGSASYAMTED
-1324 QALVDFRWQL
+1324 QALQDFRWQL

-1357 EKVLA
+1357 EKVLV

>member
-1 MQEPINQQKPKAIPK
+1 MQEPINQQKPKASPVT
-16 PVPASNTLRKLDI
+16 VPASNTPRRLEI
-29 RFPEELPVSGQRQ
+29 RFPEELPVSSQRQ
-42 LIKDALQSHQ
+42 IIKDALSSNQ
-52 VVIVCGETGSG
+52 VIIVCGETGSG

-78 TINGGKLIGHTQP
+78 TMNGGRLIGHTQP

-108 SPIGQDVGYQVRF
+108 TAIGQDVGYQVRF
-121 ADKTSNAA
+121 ADKTSQGA

-190 ATIDAQ
+190 ATIDAK
-196 RFAEHF
+196 RFSEHF
-202 AINGQVAPVIEVSG
+202 ALHGKPAPVIEVSG

-221 EQRYAPL
+221 EQRYEPL
-228 EPDAK
+228 VPDTK
-233 PDGKKESKTA
+233 PDGKKESKEA
-243 KEIPDAVTEEIA
+243 KELPDAVTEAITNV
-255 SLWREGAAGAGD
+255 WREGAAGAGD

-280 CAEAL
+280 CAEVL

-313 VFSPGNGRR
+313 VFNPGNGRR

-335 VPNIRYVIDS
+335 VPNIRYVVDS

-360 QLQIEPISQA
+360 QLQIESISQA

-380 RVSDGICVRLYSEQD
+380 RVSDGICIRLYSEQD
-395 YQGRSKFTDPEI
+395 YLSRPQFTDPEI

-422 RLPKIQHFPF
+422 RLPRIQDFPF

-444 VQLLDELGAIEFDE
+444 VQLLDELGAIVYDE
-458 SETADIKDAGK
+458 SATGDSK
-469 DINNSFKLT
+469 DINSSFKLT
-478 AIGKQL
+478 PTGKQL

-499 AKEQNA
+499 AKEENA
-505 LKEVTIIASALATQ
+505 LREVTIIASALATQ

-536 LQFADERSE
+536 LLFADERSE
-545 FLSFVKLWNWYQD
+545 FLSFVKLWDWYQD
-558 ALQHKHSNRQ
+558 ALKHKQSNRQ

-582 LREWRDVH
+582 LREWRDVYA
-590 GQLHTMLGEKG
+590 QLHTMLSEKG
-601 WKENG
+601 WKENPS
-606 LAATYEQVHLSL
+606 AATYEQVHLSL

-626 AKKEEDEKSQD
+626 AKKEEDEKSQE
-637 RNSKTGGYVGAR
+637 RGSKTGSYIGAR

-665 GAWILAGE
+665 GAWIVAGE

-687 IEPQWVER
+687 IEPQWVEK
-695 VAAHRLIKSLS
+695 VAAHRLIKTLS
-706 DPFWDNRQG
+706 EPFWDSRQG

-736 RYEPHNPKEARE
+736 RYEPHNPTDARN
-748 LFIRQALV
+748 LFIMQALV

-765 TPALQRETETD
+765 TPALMRETEAD
-776 AKKKYP
+776 ARKKYP
-782 NLFGFFWH
+782 GTFEFFWH

-812 DDELLFA
+812 DDDLLFA
-819 FYESRIPNGVCS
+819 FYDSRLPQAVLS
-831 RESLKAWLA
+831 RESMKAWLRKA
-840 KKSGEDKNQGSE
+840 DKSEATDE
-852 LDAQLRLEKADLM
+852 LLRLAKADLM

-873 VDRYPKTM
+873 VDRYPKK
-881 LVGGAQLSLT
+881 LLLGGSELSLT

-903 TLVVPLTQ
+903 TLVVPLTL

-930 KALLLLKSLPQKLRR
+930 KIHLLLKSLPQKLRR
-945 HCVPLPDYA
+945 HCIPLPEYA
-954 KSFLERKLEEKQ
+954 KSFLERSLAEKQ
-966 FGVGDFLDS
+966 FGIGDFLDS
-975 LISDIRKERGL
+975 LITDIRKERGL
-986 EIKRTDFRPEA
+986 EIKRTDFRPES

-1002 SMNFRLIDEHGRQLE
+1002 SMNFRLVDEHGRQLE
-1017 VERNLARLRSEY
+1017 LERNLSRLRAEH
-1029 GQTARN
+1029 GETART
-1035 AFQAIAQETAQVELG
+1035 AFQAIAQQVVQAELG
-1050 VEPPV
+1050 
-1055 GEKTKANST
+1055 
-1064 GDKSTTDTTRK
+1064 GDTQADASGVIGKSNQNVASSVIKK
-1075 VEQGGCR
+1075 VEQGGYLS
-1082 TWEFGEL
+1082 WDFGEL

-1099 KTLFG
+1099 RTLFG
-1104 YPALVDRGDFC
+1104 YPALVDRTEFC
-1115 DLEVFDDLEE
+1115 DLEVFDDLLE
-1125 ARKQHSLGLR
+1125 ARKYHWQGLR

-1154 GIREL
+1154 GIREI
-1159 GLLFINVGSVE
+1159 GLLFMNVGSVDS
-1170 GLIDQILNLALDRAY
+1170 LIEQILNLAIERAL
-1185 MTEPLPVNAEQFTER
+1185 MSDPLPMNAEQFAER

-1214 ISRHAL
+1214 IAKHTLA
-1220 NALQAHA
+1220 ALQAHA
-1227 DLQKKIASAKAA
+1227 DLLKKLAQAKAA
-1239 SPSAYADIQAQ
+1239 SASAYADIQNQ
-1250 MQGLIF
+1250 VQGLIF
-1256 PKFVAEIPYAQ
+1256 AKFISDTPYGQ
-1267 LVHVPRYLKA
+1267 LVHFPRYLKA
-1277 IAMRIDKLRSNPSRD
+1277 IAMRIDKLRTNPSRD

-1309 IQGNRGTAAYAMAED
+1309 VQASHGSSTYALHED

>member
-1 MQEPINQQKPKAIPK
+1 M
-16 PVPASNTLRKLDI
+16 PASNTKRKLEI
-29 RFPEELPVSGQRQ
+29 RFPEELPISGQREV
-42 LIKDALQSHQ
+42 IKAALQSHQ

-99 AKRIAQELG
+99 ARRIAQELG
-108 SPIGQDVGYQVRF
+108 TPIGQDVGYQIRF
-121 ADKTSNAA
+121 ADKTSQGT

-163 SLNIDFLLGYLRQ
+163 SLNIDFLLGYLMQ

-196 RFAEHF
+196 RFAKHF
-202 AINGQVAPVIEVSG
+202 TIGGIVAPVIEVNG

-221 EQRYAPL
+221 EQRYEPL
-228 EPDAK
+228 QTDAK
-233 PDGKKESKTA
+233 DDGKKETKGA
-243 KEIPDAVTEEIA
+243 KEIPDAVTEAIA
-255 SLWREGAAGAGD
+255 NVWREGAGGAGD

-301 LFARQSVAEQER
+301 FFARQSVAEQER
-313 VFSPGNGRR
+313 VFSLGNGGRR

-360 QLQIEPISQA
+360 QLQIESISQA

-380 RVSDGICVRLYSEQD
+380 RVSDGICIRLYSEQD
-395 YQGRSKFTDPEI
+395 YQSRSKFTDPEI

-415 LLRMSSL
+415 LLRMTYL
-422 RLPKIQHFPF
+422 RLPKIQDFPF

-444 VQLLDELGAIEFDE
+444 VQLLDELGAISYEENTDRE
-458 SETADIKDAGK
+458 NQDITR
-469 DINNSFKLT
+469 SFKLT
-478 AIGKQL
+478 PTGKQL
-484 ADLPLDPRIGRMLLA
+484 ADLPLDPRLGRMLLA

-505 LKEVTIIASALATQ
+505 LREVTIIASALATQ
-519 DPRDRPMDQA
+519 DPRERSMDQA

-545 FLSFVKLWNWYQD
+545 FLSFVKLWDWYQD
-558 ALQHKHSNRQ
+558 ALKHKHSNRQ
-568 LENLCKSKFLSPRR
+568 LENLCRSKFLSPRR
-582 LREWRDVH
+582 LREWRDIH

-601 WKENG
+601 WKENSS
-606 LAATYEQVHLSL
+606 AATYEQVHLSL

-626 AKKEEDEKSQD
+626 AKKEEDEKSQE
-637 RNSKTGGYVGAR
+637 RGSKTGGYIGAG

-665 GAWILAGE
+665 GAWIMAGE

-695 VAAHRLIKSLS
+695 VAAHRIIKSLS

-715 EVMAFE
+715 EVVAFE

-736 RYEPHNPKEARE
+736 RYEPHDPVETRE
-748 LFIRQALV
+748 LFIHQALV

-765 TPALQRETETD
+765 TPALMRETEAD
-776 AKKKYP
+776 ARKKYP
-782 NLFGFFWH
+782 DCFGFFWH
-790 NRRLIKEIEA
+790 NRHLIKEIEA

-812 DDELLFA
+812 DDDLLYA
-819 FYESRIPNGVCS
+819 FYDSRIPKEVLS
-831 RESLKAWLA
+831 RESMKAWLKRDLGINA
-840 KKSGEDKNQGSE
+840 DGADK
-852 LDAQLRLEKADLM
+852 QLRLAKADLM

-873 VDRYPKTM
+873 VDRYPKRM
-881 LVGGAQLSLT
+881 MIGGAELSLM

-903 TLVVPLTQ
+903 TLVVPLTL
-911 LNQVDGR
+911 LNQVDGQ

-930 KALLLLKSLPQKLRR
+930 KTLLLLKSLPQKLRR
-945 HCVPLPDYA
+945 HCIPLPEYV
-954 KSFLERKLEEKQ
+954 KSFLERALDAKQ
-966 FGVGDFLDS
+966 FGVGDYLDC
-975 LISDIRKERGL
+975 LVGDIRKERGL
-986 EIKRTDFRPEA
+986 EIKRTDFRPES
-997 LPLHS
+997 LPSHS
-1002 SMNFRLIDEHGRQLE
+1002 FMNFRLIDEHGRQLD
-1017 VERNLARLRSEY
+1017 VERNLARLRAEY
-1029 GQTARN
+1029 GETARL
-1035 AFQAIAQETAQVELG
+1035 AFQAIAQEIVLAELG
-1050 VEPPV
+1050 VETISSAST
-1055 GEKTKANST
+1055 KTSPQST
-1064 GDKSTTDTTRK
+1064 VAARQM
-1075 VEQGGCR
+1075 EQGGYR

-1089 PETLEIQKGN
+1089 AETLEIQKGN
-1099 KTLFG
+1099 QTLYG
-1104 YPALVDRGDFC
+1104 YPALVDRGESC
-1115 DLEVFDDLEE
+1115 DLEVFDDLTD
-1125 ARKQHSLGLR
+1125 ARKYHWQGLR

-1144 TLKALQKQLP
+1144 SLKSLQKQLP

-1170 GLIDQILNLALDRAY
+1170 ALIEQILNLALERAF
-1185 MTEPLPVNAEQFTER
+1185 MNDVLPVNAEQFSER
-1200 LQAGKPRLALIAQE
+1200 IQAGKPRLVLIAQE
-1214 ISRHAL
+1214 VAKHAL
-1220 NALQAHA
+1220 AALQAYA
-1227 DLQKKIASAKAA
+1227 DLHKKLAQAKVI
-1239 SPSAYADIQAQ
+1239 SPSAHTDIQAQ
-1250 MQGLIF
+1250 LQGLIF
-1256 PKFVAEIPYAQ
+1256 PQFIADIPYTQ
-1267 LVHVPRYLKA
+1267 LVHLPRYLKA
-1277 IAMRIDKLRSNPSRD
+1277 IAMRIEKLRSSTSRD
-1292 AQCQKDWES
+1292 SQCQKDWES

-1309 IQGNRGTAAYAMAED
+1309 AQGNKGSASYALSED
-1324 QALVDFRWQL
+1324 QALQDFRWQL

-1345 LKTPTP
+1345 LKTSTP
-1351 MSLKRL
+1351 MSLRRL

>member
-1 MQEPINQQKPKAIPK
+1 M
-16 PVPASNTLRKLDI
+16 PASNTRRKLEI

-42 LIKDALQSHQ
+42 IIKDALQSHQ

-121 ADKTSNAA
+121 ADKTSHSA

-202 AINGQVAPVIEVSG
+202 AINGKVAPVIEVSG

-221 EQRYAPL
+221 EQRYSPL

-233 PDGKKESKTA
+233 PDGKKESKAA
-243 KEIPDAVTEEIA
+243 KEISDAVTEEIA
-255 SLWREGAAGAGD
+255 SLWREGAAGSGD

-360 QLQIEPISQA
+360 QLQIESISQA

-380 RVSDGICVRLYSEQD
+380 RVSDGICVRLYSELD
-395 YQGRSKFTDPEI
+395 YQSRSQFTDPEI

-444 VQLLDELGAIEFDE
+444 VQLLDELGAIEVDE
-458 SETADIKDAGK
+458 SEPADGR

-568 LENLCKSKFLSPRR
+568 LETLCKSKFLSPRR

-736 RYEPHNPKEARE
+736 RYEPHNPDETRE

-782 NLFGFFWH
+782 NLFNFFWH

-812 DDELLFA
+812 DDDLLFA
-819 FYESRIPNGVCS
+819 FYDSRIPKEVRS
-831 RESLKAWLA
+831 RESLKAWFS
-840 KKSGEDKNQGSE
+840 KDPE
-852 LDAQLRLEKADLM
+852 LDSQLRLEKADLM

-873 VDRYPKTM
+873 VDRYPKNM

-930 KALLLLKSLPQKLRR
+930 KVHLLLKSLPQKLRR

-986 EIKRTDFRPEA
+986 EIKRTDFRPES

-1017 VERNLARLRSEY
+1017 VERNLSRLRSEY
-1029 GQTARN
+1029 GETARS

-1050 VEPPV
+1050 VEP
-1055 GEKTKANST
+1055 TQKAGSNS
-1064 GDKSTTDTTRK
+1064 SNEANARK
-1075 VEQGGCR
+1075 VEQGGYR
-1082 TWEFGEL
+1082 AWEFGEL

-1104 YPALVDRGDFC
+1104 YPALVDRIDYC
-1115 DLEVFDDLEE
+1115 DLEVFDDLLE
-1125 ARKQHSLGLR
+1125 ARKQHALGLR

-1170 GLIDQILNLALDRAY
+1170 GLIDHILNLALERAF
-1185 MTEPLPVNAEQFTER
+1185 MGESLPVNAEQFTER

-1256 PKFVAEIPYAQ
+1256 PKFVADIPYAQ

-1309 IQGNRGTAAYAMAED
+1309 MQGNKGAASYAMTED
-1324 QALVDFRWQL
+1324 QALTDFRWQL

>member
-1 MQEPINQQKPKAIPK
+1 MQEPINQQKPKAILK
-16 PVPASNTLRKLDI
+16 HVPASNTLRKLEI
-29 RFPEELPVSGQRQ
+29 RFPEELPVSSQRQ
-42 LIKDALQSHQ
+42 VIQKALQSHQ

-63 KTTQLPKICLDLGRG
+63 KTTQLPKICLELGRG

-99 AKRIAQELG
+99 AKRIAHELG

-121 ADKTSNAA
+121 ADKTSPGA

-190 ATIDAQ
+190 ATIDAK

-202 AINGQVAPVIEVSG
+202 AIDGKLAPVVEVSG

-233 PDGKKESKTA
+233 PDGKKESKVV
-243 KEIPDAVTEEIA
+243 KEIPDAVAEEIA
-255 SLWREGAAGAGD
+255 NVWREGASGAGD

-280 CAEAL
+280 CAEVL

-290 LQQRFHPEILS
+290 LQQRFHPEILT

-313 VFSPGNGRR
+313 VFSTGNGRR

-380 RVSDGICVRLYSEQD
+380 RVSDGICIRLYSEQD
-395 YQGRSKFTDPEI
+395 YQSRPKFTDPEI

-415 LLRMSSL
+415 LLRMSAL
-422 RLPKIQHFPF
+422 RLPRIQHFPF
-432 IDKPLGRAIADG
+432 IDKPFGRAIADG

-458 SETADIKDAGK
+458 SLDTDHK
-469 DINNSFKLT
+469 DINQSFKLT
-478 AIGKQL
+478 TIGQQL

-505 LKEVTIIASALATQ
+505 IKEVAIIASALSTQ
-519 DPRDRPMDQA
+519 DPRERPLDQA
-529 AAADQAH
+529 GAADQAH

-568 LENLCKSKFLSPRR
+568 LENLCRSKFLSPRR

-601 WKENG
+601 WKDND
-606 LAATYEQVHLSL
+606 LPATYEQVHISL

-626 AKKEEDEKSQD
+626 AKKEEDEKSQE
-637 RNSKTGGYVGAR
+637 RGSKTGAYVGAR

-659 TIGKKA
+659 TLGKKA

-673 LQETNRMYARTIAK
+673 LQETTRMYARTIAK

-695 VAAHRLIKSLS
+695 VAVHRLIKSLS
-706 DPFWDNRQG
+706 DPFWDSRQG

-721 RGTLYGLPIYHGRRV
+721 RGTLYGLPIYHGRKV
-736 RYEPHNPKEARE
+736 RYEPHNPVEARE

-756 QEEMFGRMD
+756 EEAMFGRMD
-765 TPALQRETETD
+765 SPALQRETEAD

-782 NLFGFFWH
+782 NLFKFFWH
-790 NRRLIKEIEA
+790 NRRLIREIEA

-812 DDELLFA
+812 DDDLLFA
-819 FYESRIPNGVCS
+819 FYDSRIPQSVCS
-831 RESLKAWLA
+831 REQLLIWLK
-840 KKSGEDKNQGSE
+840 KVPEEDS
-852 LDAQLRLEKADLM
+852 QLCLSKADLM

-873 VDRYPKTM
+873 VDRYPKKM
-881 LVGGAQLSLT
+881 LVGGAELSLT

-930 KALLLLKSLPQKLRR
+930 KVLLLLKTLPQKLRR
-945 HCVPLPDYA
+945 HCVPLPEYA
-954 KSFLERKLEEKQ
+954 KSFLERKLEQKQ
-966 FGVGDFLDS
+966 FGAGDFLED
-975 LISDIRKERGL
+975 LMADVRQERGL

-997 LPLHS
+997 LPLHC

-1017 VERNLARLRSEY
+1017 VERNLARLRSEF
-1029 GQTARN
+1029 GESARS
-1035 AFQAIAQETAQVELG
+1035 AFQAIAQETAQTELG
-1050 VEPPV
+1050 IEITQ
-1055 GEKTKANST
+1055 TKQEA
-1064 GDKSTTDTTRK
+1064 TRK
-1075 VEQGGCR
+1075 VEQSGYQ

-1099 KTLFG
+1099 QTLFG
-1104 YPALVDRGDFC
+1104 YPALVDRNDFV
-1115 DLEVFDDLEE
+1115 DLEVFDDLQE
-1125 ARKQHSLGLR
+1125 ARKQHWQGLR
-1135 RLFALSNKD
+1135 RLFILANKD
-1144 TLKALQKQLP
+1144 TLKSLQKQLP
-1154 GIREL
+1154 GLRDL
-1159 GLLFINVGSVE
+1159 GLLFINIGSVE
-1170 GLIDQILNLALDRAY
+1170 GLVEQILNLAVERAL
-1185 MTEPLPVNAEQFTER
+1185 MSDDLPVTAEQFKQR

-1214 ISRHAL
+1214 MSKHAL
-1220 NALQAHA
+1220 AALQANA
-1227 DLQKKIASAKAA
+1227 DLQKKLAQAKAA
-1239 SPSAYADIQAQ
+1239 SPSAYTDIQAQ
-1250 MQGLIF
+1250 LQALIF
-1256 PKFVAEIPYAQ
+1256 PKFVSEIPYTQ
-1267 LVHVPRYLKA
+1267 LVHLPRYLKA
-1277 IAMRIDKLRSNPSRD
+1277 IALRIDKLRSNPSRD

-1309 IQGNRGTAAYAMAED
+1309 LQGNRGAASYTLVED
-1324 QALVDFRWQL
+1324 QGLRDFRWQL

>member
-1 MQEPINQQKPKAIPK
+1 MQEPINQQKPKAISK
-16 PVPASNTLRKLDI
+16 PVPASNTSRKLEI
-29 RFPEELPVSGQRQ
+29 RFPEELPVSSQRQ
-42 LIKDALQSHQ
+42 IISEALQSHQ

-63 KTTQLPKICLDLGRG
+63 KTTQLPKICLELGRG

-121 ADKTSNAA
+121 ADKTTPGA

-190 ATIDAQ
+190 ATIDAN
-196 RFAEHF
+196 RFSEHF
-202 AINGQVAPVIEVSG
+202 SINGKVAPVIEVSG

-233 PDGKKESKTA
+233 PDGKKESKLA
-243 KEIPDAVTEEIA
+243 KEIPDAVAEEIA
-255 SLWREGAAGAGD
+255 NVWREGASGSGD

-280 CAEAL
+280 CAEVL

-290 LQQRFHPEILS
+290 LQQRFHPEILT

-313 VFSPGNGRR
+313 VFSAGNGRR

-380 RVSDGICVRLYSEQD
+380 RVSDGICIRLYSEQD
-395 YQGRSKFTDPEI
+395 YLGRAKFTDPEI

-415 LLRMSSL
+415 LLRMSAL
-422 RLPKIQHFPF
+422 RLPRIQNFPF

-444 VQLLDELGAIEFDE
+444 VQLLDELGAIELDDQ
-458 SETADIKDAGK
+458 SNGDAN
-469 DINNSFKLT
+469 DINQSFKLT
-478 AIGKQL
+478 TIGKQL

-505 LKEVTIIASALATQ
+505 LKEVAIIASALATQ
-519 DPRDRPMDQA
+519 DPRERPMDQA
-529 AAADQAH
+529 GAADQAH

-568 LENLCKSKFLSPRR
+568 LENLCRSKFLSPRR

-601 WKENG
+601 WKENA
-606 LAATYEQVHLSL
+606 LPATYEQVHLSL

-626 AKKEEDEKSQD
+626 AKKEEDEKSQE
-637 RNSKTGGYVGAR
+637 RGSKTGGYVGAR

-673 LQETNRMYARTIAK
+673 LQETSRMYARTIAK

-736 RYEPHNPKEARE
+736 RYEPHNLEEARE

-765 TPALQRETETD
+765 TPALQREAEAD

-812 DDELLFA
+812 DDDLLFA
-819 FYESRIPNGVCS
+819 FYESRIPKSVCS
-831 RESLKAWLA
+831 REKLLAWL
-840 KKSGEDKNQGSE
+840 KKDIE
-852 LDAQLRLEKADLM
+852 LDPQLRLAKADLM

-873 VDRYPKTM
+873 VDRYPKKM
-881 LVGGAQLSLT
+881 LVGGAELSLT

-930 KALLLLKSLPQKLRR
+930 KALLLLKTLPQKLRR
-945 HCVPLPDYA
+945 HCVPLPEYA
-954 KSFLERKLEEKQ
+954 KSFLERQLDQKQ
-966 FGVGDFLDS
+966 FGAGDFLDS
-975 LISDIRKERGL
+975 LMADVRQERGL

-997 LPLHS
+997 LPLHC

-1029 GQTARN
+1029 GESARS
-1035 AFQAIAQETAQVELG
+1035 AFQAIAQETAQTELG
-1050 VEPPV
+1050 IE
-1055 GEKTKANST
+1055 TIQAKAQV
-1064 GDKSTTDTTRK
+1064 STTNLLKDGSRK
-1075 VEQGGCR
+1075 VEQGGYR
-1082 TWEFGEL
+1082 SWEFGEL

-1099 KTLFG
+1099 QTLFG
-1104 YPALVDRGDFC
+1104 YPALVDRNDYV
-1115 DLEVFDDLEE
+1115 DLEVFDDLQE
-1125 ARKQHSLGLR
+1125 ARKHHWQGLR
-1135 RLFALSNKD
+1135 RLFILANKD
-1144 TLKALQKQLP
+1144 TYKALQKQLP
-1154 GIREL
+1154 GLREL

-1170 GLIDQILNLALDRAY
+1170 GLVEQILNLAIERAF
-1185 MTEPLPVNAEQFTER
+1185 MSEDLPVSAEQFNQR
-1200 LQAGKPRLALIAQE
+1200 LLAGKPRLSLIAQE
-1214 ISRHAL
+1214 ISKHAL
-1220 NALQAHA
+1220 SALQANA
-1227 DLQKKIASAKAA
+1227 DLQKKLAQAKAA

-1250 MQGLIF
+1250 LQALIF
-1256 PKFVAEIPYAQ
+1256 PKLVSEIPYTQ
-1267 LVHVPRYLKA
+1267 LVHLPRYLKA
-1277 IAMRIDKLRSNPSRD
+1277 IALRIDKLRSNPSRD

-1309 IQGNRGTAAYAMAED
+1309 LQGNRGSASYALSED
-1324 QALVDFRWQL
+1324 QGLRDFRWQL

>member
-1 MQEPINQQKPKAIPK
+1 MQEPINQQKPKPITK
-16 PVPASNTLRKLDI
+16 PVPASNTGRRLDI

-121 ADKTSNAA
+121 ADKTSHTA

-147 QLRAY
+147 QLKAY

-202 AINGQVAPVIEVSG
+202 AMNGKVAPVIEVSG

-221 EQRYAPL
+221 EQRYSPL
-228 EPDAK
+228 EPDTK

-243 KEIPDAVTEEIA
+243 KEIPDAVAEEIA
-255 SLWREGAAGAGD
+255 KVWREGTSGAGD

-290 LQQRFHPEILS
+290 LQQRFHPEVLS

-395 YQGRSKFTDPEI
+395 YQSRPKFTDPEI

-422 RLPKIQHFPF
+422 RLSKIQHFPF

-458 SETADIKDAGK
+458 AQAGDGK

-478 AIGKQL
+478 QIGKQL
-484 ADLPLDPRIGRMLLA
+484 ADLPLDPRIGRMLLT

-519 DPRDRPMDQA
+519 DPRERPMDQG

-568 LENLCKSKFLSPRR
+568 LENLCRSKFLSPRR

-601 WKENG
+601 WKEN
-606 LAATYEQVHLSL
+606 ASPATYEQVHLSL

-626 AKKEEDEKSQD
+626 TKKEEDEKSQD

-659 TIGKKA
+659 TIGKKG

-673 LQETNRMYARTIAK
+673 LQETSRMYARTIAK
-687 IEPQWVER
+687 IEPQWVEK
-695 VAAHRLIKSLS
+695 VAGHRLIKSLS

-715 EVMAFE
+715 EVLVFE

-736 RYEPHNPKEARE
+736 RYEPHNPEEARE

-765 TPALQRETETD
+765 TPALQRETEAD
-776 AKKKYP
+776 AKKKYSGT
-782 NLFGFFWH
+782 FGFFWH

-812 DDELLFA
+812 DDDLLFA
-819 FYESRIPNGVCS
+819 FYESRIPKGVCN
-831 RESLKAWLA
+831 REGLKAHL
-840 KKSGEDKNQGSE
+840 KKTPD

-873 VDRYPKTM
+873 VDRYPKLM
-881 LVGGAQLSLT
+881 KVGGAELNLT

-903 TLVVPLTQ
+903 TLVVPLAQ

-930 KALLLLKSLPQKLRR
+930 KILLLLKTLPQKLRR

-954 KSFLERKLEEKQ
+954 KSYLERKLDSNQ
-966 FGVGDFLDS
+966 FGVGDFLVS
-975 LISDIRKERGL
+975 LIEDIRKERGL
-986 EIKRTDFRPEA
+986 EIKRTDFRLEA

-1017 VERNLARLRSEY
+1017 VERNLTRLRSEY
-1029 GQTARN
+1029 GQTARD
-1035 AFQAIAQETAQVELG
+1035 AFQAVAQEVAQAELGIEPSRQAITKSNSAGKSDQARQVEQSG
-1050 VEPPV
+1050 Y
-1055 GEKTKANST
+1055 
-1064 GDKSTTDTTRK
+1064 
-1075 VEQGGCR
+1075 R

-1104 YPALVDRGDFC
+1104 YPALIDRGDYC
-1115 DLEVFDDLEE
+1115 DLEVFDDLLE
-1125 ARKQHSLGLR
+1125 ARKQHAHGLR
-1135 RLFALSNKD
+1135 RLFALGNKD

-1170 GLIDQILNLALDRAY
+1170 SLIDQILNLSIERAFLN
-1185 MTEPLPVNAEQFTER
+1185 EPLPNNAEQFTER
-1200 LQAGKPRLALIAQE
+1200 MQAGKPRLALIAQE

-1220 NALQAHA
+1220 AALQAYA
-1227 DLQKKIASAKAA
+1227 DLQKKMAQAKAA
-1239 SPSAYADIQAQ
+1239 SPSAYADIQSQ
-1250 MQGLIF
+1250 VQGLIF
-1256 PKFVAEIPYAQ
+1256 PKFVADIPYAQ
-1267 LVHVPRYLKA
+1267 LVHLPRYLKA
-1277 IAMRIDKLRSNPSRD
+1277 IAMRIDKMRSNPSRD

-1309 IQGNRGTAAYAMAED
+1309 TQGSKGANYAMTDD
-1324 QALVDFRWQL
+1324 QALIDFRWQL

>member
-1 MQEPINQQKPKAIPK
+1 MQEPINQQKPKASPAT
-16 PVPASNTLRKLDI
+16 VPASNTPRRLEI

-42 LIKDALQSHQ
+42 IIKDALSSHQ

-78 TINGGKLIGHTQP
+78 TMNGGRLIGHTQP

-108 SPIGQDVGYQVRF
+108 TPIGQDVGYQVRF
-121 ADKTSNAA
+121 ADKTSQGA

-190 ATIDAQ
+190 ATIDAK
-196 RFAEHF
+196 RFSDHF
-202 AINGQVAPVIEVSG
+202 TLNGKPAPVIEVSG

-221 EQRYAPL
+221 EQRYEPL
-228 EPDAK
+228 EPDVK
-233 PDGKKESKTA
+233 PDGKKESKEA
-243 KEIPDAVTEEIA
+243 KEIPDAVAEAIA
-255 SLWREGAAGAGD
+255 SAWREGASGAGD

-313 VFSPGNGRR
+313 VFNPGNGRR

-335 VPNIRYVIDS
+335 VPNIRYVVDS

-380 RVSDGICVRLYSEQD
+380 RVSDGICIRLYSEQD
-395 YQGRSKFTDPEI
+395 YLNRPKFTDPEI

-415 LLRMSSL
+415 LLRMTSL
-422 RLPKIQHFPF
+422 RLPRIQEFPF

-444 VQLLDELGAIEFDE
+444 VQLLDELGAIVYDE
-458 SETADIKDAGK
+458 VSAGDNK

-478 AIGKQL
+478 PTGKQL

-505 LKEVTIIASALATQ
+505 LREVTIIASALATQ
-519 DPRDRPMDQA
+519 DPRDRPIDQA

-545 FLSFVKLWNWYQD
+545 FLSFVKLWDWYQD

-568 LENLCKSKFLSPRR
+568 LENLCRSKFLSPRR

-601 WKENG
+601 WKDNPS
-606 LAATYEQVHLSL
+606 AATYEQVHLSL

-626 AKKEEDEKSQD
+626 AKKEEDEKSQE
-637 RNSKTGGYVGAR
+637 RGSKTGGYIGAR

-673 LQETNRMYARTIAK
+673 LLETNRMYARTIAK
-687 IEPQWVER
+687 IEPQWVEK
-695 VAAHRLIKSLS
+695 VAGHRLIKSLS
-706 DPFWDNRQG
+706 DPFWDSRQG

-736 RYEPHNPKEARE
+736 RYEPHNPEDARE
-748 LFIRQALV
+748 LFIKQALV

-765 TPALQRETETD
+765 TPALIRETEAD
-776 AKKKYP
+776 ARKKYP
-782 NLFGFFWH
+782 GSFEFFWH
-790 NRRLIKEIEA
+790 NRRLIKEVEA

-812 DDELLFA
+812 DDDLLFA
-819 FYESRIPNGVCS
+819 FYDSRIPKEVLS
-831 RESLKAWLA
+831 REGMRTWLKKAS
-840 KKSGEDKNQGSE
+840 KSEGANEESADG
-852 LDAQLRLEKADLM
+852 LLRLAKADLM

-873 VDRYPKTM
+873 VDRYPKKM
-881 LVGGAQLSLT
+881 MVGGGELSLT

-903 TLVVPLTQ
+903 TLVVPLTL

-930 KALLLLKSLPQKLRR
+930 KVQLLLKSLPQKLRR
-945 HCVPLPDYA
+945 HCVPLPEYA
-954 KSFLERKLEEKQ
+954 KSFLERMLTEKQ
-966 FGVGDFLDS
+966 FGVGDFLDA
-975 LISDIRKERGL
+975 LITDIRKERGL
-986 EIKRTDFRPEA
+986 EIKRTDFRPES

-1002 SMNFRLIDEHGRQLE
+1002 SMNFRLVDEHGRQLE
-1017 VERNLARLRSEY
+1017 LERNLARLRAEY
-1029 GQTARN
+1029 GETART
-1035 AFQAIAQETAQVELG
+1035 AFQAIAQQAVQEELG
-1050 VEPPV
+1050 ADIPASASNPAS
-1055 GEKTKANST
+1055 KTNLGASGSGIKN
-1064 GDKSTTDTTRK
+1064 
-1075 VEQGGCR
+1075 VEQGGYR
-1082 TWEFGEL
+1082 TWDFGEL

-1099 KTLFG
+1099 RTLFG
-1104 YPALVDRGDFC
+1104 YPALVDRTESC
-1115 DLEVFDDLEE
+1115 DLEVFDDLME
-1125 ARKQHSLGLR
+1125 ARKHHWQGLR
-1135 RLFALSNKD
+1135 RLFSLSNKD

-1159 GLLFINVGSVE
+1159 GLLFINVGSVDS
-1170 GLIDQILNLALDRAY
+1170 LIEQILNLALERAF
-1185 MTEPLPVNAEQFTER
+1185 MNDPLPANAEQFAER

-1214 ISRHAL
+1214 ISKHAL
-1220 NALQAHA
+1220 AALQAHA
-1227 DLQKKIASAKAA
+1227 DLQKKLAQAKAA
-1239 SPSAYADIQAQ
+1239 SVTAYADIQNQ
-1250 MQGLIF
+1250 VQGLIF
-1256 PKFVAEIPYAQ
+1256 EKFVSSTPYGQ
-1267 LVHVPRYLKA
+1267 LVHFPRYLKA
-1277 IAMRIDKLRSNPSRD
+1277 IAMRIDKLRANPSRD

-1309 IQGNRGTAAYAMAED
+1309 VQASRGSATYDMSED

>member
-1 MQEPINQQKPKAIPK
+1 VQEPINQQKPKAMPK
-16 PVPASNTLRKLDI
+16 PVPASNTSRRLEI

-42 LIKDALQSHQ
+42 IIKDALQNHQ

-121 ADKTSNAA
+121 ADKTSHTA

-147 QLRAY
+147 QLKAY

-196 RFAEHF
+196 RFADHF
-202 AINGQVAPVIEVSG
+202 TINGKVAPVIEVSG

-221 EQRYAPL
+221 EQRYCPL
-228 EPDAK
+228 EPDTK
-233 PDGKKESKTA
+233 PDGKKESKAA
-243 KEIPDAVTEEIA
+243 KEIPETVAEEIA
-255 SLWREGAAGAGD
+255 SVWREGASGAGD

-380 RVSDGICVRLYSEQD
+380 RVSDGICIRLYSELD
-395 YQGRSKFTDPEI
+395 YQSRPKFTDPEI

-422 RLPKIQHFPF
+422 HLPKIQHFPF
-432 IDKPLGRAIADG
+432 IDKPLGRAITDG

-458 SETADIKDAGK
+458 LDASDGK
-469 DINNSFKLT
+469 DSNNSFKLT
-478 AIGKQL
+478 PIGKQL

-505 LKEVTIIASALATQ
+505 LKEVAIIAAALATQ
-519 DPRDRPMDQA
+519 DPRERPMDQS

-536 LQFADERSE
+536 LLFADERSE
-545 FLSFVKLWNWYQD
+545 FLSFVKLWNWYHD

-568 LENLCKSKFLSPRR
+568 LENLCRSKFLSPRR

-590 GQLHTMLGEKG
+590 GQLHTMLAEKG
-601 WKENG
+601 WKDNG

-673 LQETNRMYARTIAK
+673 LQETTRMYARTIAK
-687 IEPQWVER
+687 IEPQWVEK
-695 VAAHRLIKSLS
+695 VAAHRLITSLS
-706 DPFWDNRQG
+706 DPFWDHRQG

-736 RYEPHNPKEARE
+736 RFEPHDPEEARN
-748 LFIRQALV
+748 LFISQALV

-765 TPALQRETETD
+765 TPALYREIEAD
-776 AKKKYP
+776 AKKQYP
-782 NLFGFFWH
+782 GLFGFFWH
-790 NRRLIKEIEA
+790 NCRLIKEIEA

-812 DDELLFA
+812 DDDLLFA
-819 FYESRIPNGVCS
+819 FYESRIPKEVCN
-831 RESLKAWLA
+831 REGLKAWF
-840 KKSGEDKNQGSE
+840 KKEPD
-852 LDAQLRLEKADLM
+852 LDSQLRLEKADLM

-873 VDRYPKTM
+873 VDRYPKKM
-881 LVGGAQLSLT
+881 MVGGAELNLT

-930 KALLLLKSLPQKLRR
+930 KVLLLLKSLPQKLRR

-954 KSFLERKLEEKQ
+954 KSFLERQLDEKQ

-986 EIKRTDFRPEA
+986 EIKRTDFRPES

-1017 VERNLARLRSEY
+1017 VERNLARLRAEY
-1029 GQTARN
+1029 GETARS
-1035 AFQAIAQETAQVELG
+1035 AFQAIAQETAQVEFGL
-1050 VEPPV
+1050 EPSKIASKTASPQSN
-1055 GEKTKANST
+1055 EKTRS
-1064 GDKSTTDTTRK
+1064 
-1075 VEQGGCR
+1075 VEQGGYR
-1082 TWEFGEL
+1082 SWEFGEL

-1104 YPALVDRGDFC
+1104 YPALVDREDYC
-1115 DLEVFDDLEE
+1115 DLEVFDDLLE
-1125 ARKQHSLGLR
+1125 ARKQHQLGLR

-1159 GLLFINVGSVE
+1159 GLLFINIGSVD
-1170 GLIDQILNLALDRAY
+1170 GLIEQILNLALERAF
-1185 MTEPLPVNAEQFTER
+1185 MSEPLPVNVVQFTER

-1214 ISRHAL
+1214 ISRHTL

-1227 DLQKKIASAKAA
+1227 DLQKKMASAKASSA
-1239 SPSAYADIQAQ
+1239 AAYADMQTQ
-1250 MQGLIF
+1250 MQGLVF
-1256 PKFVAEIPYAQ
+1256 PKFVAQIPYGQ
-1267 LVHVPRYLKA
+1267 LVHLPRYLKA

-1309 IQGNRGTAAYAMAED
+1309 LQGSKGSASYAMTED
-1324 QALVDFRWQL
+1324 QALQDFRWQL

-1345 LKTPTP
+1345 LKTPSP

>member
-1 MQEPINQQKPKAIPK
+1 M
-16 PVPASNTLRKLDI
+16 PASNTSRKLEI

-42 LIKDALQSHQ
+42 IIKDALQSHQ

-63 KTTQLPKICLDLGRG
+63 KTTQLPKICLDMGRG
-78 TINGGKLIGHTQP
+78 TMNGGKLIGHTQP

-108 SPIGQDVGYQVRF
+108 TPMGQDVGYQVRF
-121 ADKTSNAA
+121 SDKTGPNA

-163 SLNIDFLLGYLRQ
+163 SLNIDFLLGYLRR

-182 DLKLIITS
+182 ELKLIITS

-202 AINGQVAPVIEVSG
+202 AINGKIAPVIEVSG

-221 EQRYAPL
+221 EQRYVPL
-228 EPDAK
+228 EPDVK
-233 PDGKKESKTA
+233 PDGKKESKEA
-243 KEIPDAVTEEIA
+243 KEIPDAVAEAIA
-255 SLWREGAAGAGD
+255 NVWREGATGAGD

-280 CAEAL
+280 CAEVL

-290 LQQRFHPEILS
+290 LAQRFHPEVLS
-301 LFARQSVAEQER
+301 LFARQSIAEQER

-360 QLQIEPISQA
+360 QLQVEPISQA

-380 RVSDGICVRLYSEQD
+380 RVSDGICIRLYTELD
-395 YQGRSKFTDPEI
+395 YLARPKFTDPEI

-415 LLRMSSL
+415 LLRMSAL
-422 RLPKIQHFPF
+422 HLPKIAEFPF

-444 VQLLDELGAIEFDE
+444 AQLLDELGAIEYDE
-458 SETADIKDAGK
+458 AQDADGK
-469 DINNSFKLT
+469 DLNNNFRLT
-478 AIGKQL
+478 TIGKQL
-484 ADLPLDPRIGRMLLA
+484 ADLPLDPRIGRILLA
-499 AKEQNA
+499 AKDQNA
-505 LKEVTIIASALATQ
+505 LREVTIIASALATQ
-519 DPRDRPMDQA
+519 DPRERPLEQA

-545 FLSFVKLWNWYQD
+545 FLSFVKLWDWYQD

-568 LENLCKSKFLSPRR
+568 LETLCRSKFLSPRR
-582 LREWRDVH
+582 LREWRDVY

-606 LAATYEQVHLSL
+606 LAATYEQIHLSL

-626 AKKEEDEKSQD
+626 AKKEEDEKSQE
-637 RNSKTGGYVGAR
+637 RGSKTGGYIGAR

-736 RYEPHNPKEARE
+736 RYEPHDPVMARE

-765 TPALQRETETD
+765 SLGLERETETD

-782 NLFGFFWH
+782 DCFGFFWH
-790 NRRLIKEIEA
+790 NRRLIKDIEA

-819 FYESRIPNGVCS
+819 FYDSRIPNSVSS
-831 RESLKAWLA
+831 REGMKIWLK
-840 KKSGEDKNQGSE
+840 KTDSSGEKPDT
-852 LDAQLRLEKADLM
+852 QLRLAKADLM

-873 VDRYPKTM
+873 VDRYPKKM
-881 LVGGAQLSLT
+881 MVGGTELGMT

-903 TLVVPLTQ
+903 TLVVPLTL

-930 KALLLLKSLPQKLRR
+930 KTLLLLKSLPQKLRR
-945 HCVPLPDYA
+945 HCVPLPEYA
-954 KSFLERKLEEKQ
+954 KSFLERMLEEKH
-966 FGVGDFLDS
+966 FGVGDYLDS
-975 LISDIRKERGL
+975 LIADIRKEKGL

-997 LPLHS
+997 LPAHS
-1002 SMNFRLIDEHGRQLE
+1002 SMNYRLIDEHGRQLD
-1017 VERNLARLRSEY
+1017 VERNLSRLRAEY
-1029 GQTARN
+1029 GETARS
-1035 AFQAIAQETAQVELG
+1035 AFQAIAQEAAQVELG
-1050 VEPPV
+1050 VEAKPV
-1055 GEKTKANST
+1055 TVLGKASPV
-1064 GDKSTTDTTRK
+1064 DAARK
-1075 VEQGGCR
+1075 VEQGGYKS
-1082 TWEFGEL
+1082 WGFGEL

-1099 KTLFG
+1099 RTLFG
-1104 YPALVDRGDFC
+1104 YPALVDRIDAC
-1115 DLEVFDDLEE
+1115 DLEVFDDLVE
-1125 ARKQHSLGLR
+1125 ARKQHWHGLR
-1135 RLFALSNKD
+1135 RLFSISNKE

-1159 GLLFINVGSVE
+1159 GLLFINVGSVDD
-1170 GLIDQILNLALDRAY
+1170 LIEQILNLAVERAFL
-1185 MTEPLPVNAEQFTER
+1185 MDPLPTSASLFESR
-1200 LQAGKPRLALIAQE
+1200 LQEGKPRLALIAQE

-1220 NALQAHA
+1220 NALQAYA
-1227 DLQKKIASAKAA
+1227 DLQKKLPQAKAA
-1239 SPSAYADIQAQ
+1239 STAAHADIQTQ
-1250 MQGLIF
+1250 IQGLVF
-1256 PKFVAEIPYAQ
+1256 PKFVSEIPYMQ
-1267 LVHVPRYLKA
+1267 LVHLPRYLKGVV
-1277 IAMRIDKLRSNPSRD
+1277 MRIDKLRANPSRD

-1301 VARPWQKL
+1301 VQRPWQKL
-1309 IQGNRGTAAYAMAED
+1309 LQGSKGSASYAMVED
-1324 QALVDFRWQL
+1324 QALQDFRWQL

-1357 EKVLA
+1357 EKVLT

>member
-1 MQEPINQQKPKAIPK
+1 MQEPINQQKPKSITK
-16 PVPASNTLRKLDI
+16 PVPASNTGRRLEI

-121 ADKTSNAA
+121 ADKTSHTV

-147 QLRAY
+147 QLKAY

-176 LLPKRP
+176 MLPKRP

-202 AINGQVAPVIEVSG
+202 AMNGKVAPVIEVSG

-221 EQRYAPL
+221 EQRYSPL

-243 KEIPDAVTEEIA
+243 KEIPDAVTEEITKV
-255 SLWREGAAGAGD
+255 WREGATGAGD

-285 RKDHV
+285 RKDHI
-290 LQQRFHPEILS
+290 LQQRYHPEVLS

-395 YQGRSKFTDPEI
+395 YLGRPKFTDPEI

-422 RLPKIQHFPF
+422 RLSKIQHFPF

-444 VQLLDELGAIEFDE
+444 VQLLDELGAIEFDDAQTE
-458 SETADIKDAGK
+458 DAKDS
-469 DINNSFKLT
+469 NHSFKLT
-478 AIGKQL
+478 HIGKQL

-499 AKEQNA
+499 AKEHNA
-505 LKEVTIIASALATQ
+505 LREVTIIASALATQ
-519 DPRDRPMDQA
+519 DPRERPMDQGA
-529 AAADQAH
+529 SADQAH

-545 FLSFVKLWNWYQD
+545 FLSFVKLWDWYQD

-568 LENLCKSKFLSPRR
+568 LENLCRSKFLSPRR

-601 WKENG
+601 WKENA
-606 LAATYEQVHLSL
+606 LSATYEQVHLSL
-618 LTGLLGYV
+618 LTGLLGYI

-673 LQETNRMYARTIAK
+673 LQETSRMYARTIAK
-687 IEPQWVER
+687 IEPQWVEK

-706 DPFWDNRQG
+706 EPFWDSRQG
-715 EVMAFE
+715 EVLAFE

-736 RYEPHNPKEARE
+736 RYEPHNPEDARE
-748 LFIRQALV
+748 LFIGQALV
-756 QEEMFGRMD
+756 QEEIFGRMD
-765 TPALQRETETD
+765 TPALQRETEAD

-782 NLFGFFWH
+782 GTFGFFWH

-812 DDELLFA
+812 DDDLLFA
-819 FYESRIPNGVCS
+819 FYESRIPKGICN
-831 RESLKAWLA
+831 REDLSAYLK
-840 KKSGEDKNQGSE
+840 KTPD
-852 LDAQLRLEKADLM
+852 LDSQLRLEKADLM

-873 VDRYPKTM
+873 VDRYPKVM
-881 LVGGAQLSLT
+881 KVGGAELNLT

-903 TLVVPLTQ
+903 TLVVPLAQ

-930 KALLLLKSLPQKLRR
+930 KILLLLKTLPQKLRR

-954 KSFLERKLEEKQ
+954 KSYLERRLDAKQ
-966 FGVGDFLDS
+966 YGVGDFLDS
-975 LISDIRKERGL
+975 LIDDIRKERGL

-1029 GQTARN
+1029 GQTARD
-1035 AFQAIAQETAQVELG
+1035 AFQAAAQEVVQAELG
-1050 VEPPV
+1050 IESSS
-1055 GEKTKANST
+1055 KASAHS
-1064 GDKSTTDTTRK
+1064 GKADPARQ
-1075 VEQGGCR
+1075 VAQGGYR
-1082 TWEFGEL
+1082 SWEFGEL

-1104 YPALVDRGDFC
+1104 YPALIDRGDFC
-1115 DLEVFDDLEE
+1115 DLEVFDDLLE
-1125 ARKQHSLGLR
+1125 ARKQHAQGLR
-1135 RLFALSNKD
+1135 RLFALGNKD

-1154 GIREL
+1154 GVREL
-1159 GLLFINVGSVE
+1159 GLLFINIGSVE
-1170 GLIDQILNLALDRAY
+1170 NLIEQILNLSVERAF
-1185 MTEPLPVNAEQFTER
+1185 MTEPLPNNAEQFSDR
-1200 LQAGKPRLALIAQE
+1200 MQAGKPRLALIAQE

-1220 NALQAHA
+1220 AALQAYA
-1227 DLQKKIASAKAA
+1227 DLQKKMAQAKAA
-1239 SPSAYADIQAQ
+1239 SAAAFADIQTQ
-1250 MQGLIF
+1250 VQGLIF
-1256 PKFVAEIPYAQ
+1256 PKFIAEIPYAQ
-1267 LVHVPRYLKA
+1267 LVHLPRYLKA
-1277 IAMRIDKLRSNPSRD
+1277 IAMRIDKMRSNPPRD

-1309 IQGNRGTAAYAMAED
+1309 MQGNKGSAYVMTED
-1324 QALVDFRWQL
+1324 QALQDFRWQL

-1345 LKTPTP
+1345 LKTLTP

-1357 EKVLA
+1357 EKVLV

>member
-1 MQEPINQQKPKAIPK
+1 MQEPINQQKPKPISK
-16 PVPASNTLRKLDI
+16 PVPASNTGRRLEI

-121 ADKTSNAA
+121 ADKTSHTA
-129 SIKLMTD
+129 SVKLMTD

-147 QLRAY
+147 QLKAY

-202 AINGQVAPVIEVSG
+202 AINGKVAPVIEVSG

-221 EQRYAPL
+221 EQRYSPL

-243 KEIPDAVTEEIA
+243 KEIPDAVVEEITKV
-255 SLWREGAAGAGD
+255 WREGASGAGD

-290 LQQRFHPEILS
+290 LQQRFHPEVLS

-395 YQGRSKFTDPEI
+395 YLSRPKFTDPEI

-422 RLPKIQHFPF
+422 RLSKIQHFPF

-458 SETADIKDAGK
+458 AQAGDGK

-478 AIGKQL
+478 QIGKQL

-519 DPRDRPMDQA
+519 DPRERPMDQG

-568 LENLCKSKFLSPRR
+568 LENLCRSKFLSPRR

-601 WKENG
+601 WKENAS
-606 LAATYEQVHLSL
+606 LATYEQVHLSL

-673 LQETNRMYARTIAK
+673 LQETSRMYARTIAK
-687 IEPQWVER
+687 IEPQWVEK

-715 EVMAFE
+715 EVLAFE

-736 RYEPHNPKEARE
+736 RYEPHNPEEARE

-765 TPALQRETETD
+765 TPALQRETEAD

-782 NLFGFFWH
+782 GSFGFFWH

-819 FYESRIPNGVCS
+819 FYESRIPQGVCN
-831 RESLKAWLA
+831 REDLKVYL
-840 KKSGEDKNQGSE
+840 KKTPD
-852 LDAQLRLEKADLM
+852 LDSQLRLEKADLM

-873 VDRYPKTM
+873 VDRYPKVM
-881 LVGGAQLSLT
+881 KVGGAELNLT

-903 TLVVPLTQ
+903 TLVVPLAQ

-930 KALLLLKSLPQKLRR
+930 KILLLLKTLPQKLRR

-954 KSFLERKLEEKQ
+954 KSYLERKLDSKQ

-975 LISDIRKERGL
+975 LMDDIRKERGL

-1029 GQTARN
+1029 GQTARD
-1035 AFQAIAQETAQVELG
+1035 AFQAVAQEAAQTELG
-1050 VEPPV
+1050 IEPSAQTDAKPNA
-1055 GEKTKANST
+1055 AN
-1064 GDKSTTDTTRK
+1064 KSEQARQ
-1075 VEQGGCR
+1075 VEQGGYR
-1082 TWEFGEL
+1082 SWEFGEL

-1099 KTLFG
+1099 RTLFG
-1104 YPALVDRGDFC
+1104 YPALIDRGEYC
-1115 DLEVFDDLEE
+1115 DLEVFDDLLE
-1125 ARKQHSLGLR
+1125 ARKQHTLGLR
-1135 RLFALSNKD
+1135 RLFALGNKD

-1154 GIREL
+1154 GIRDL
-1159 GLLFINVGSVE
+1159 GLLFINVGSVD
-1170 GLIDQILNLALDRAY
+1170 GLIEQILNLAIDRAF
-1185 MTEPLPVNAEQFTER
+1185 MTEPLPNNAEQFAER
-1200 LQAGKPRLALIAQE
+1200 MQAGKPRLALIAQE

-1220 NALQAHA
+1220 AALQAYA
-1227 DLQKKIASAKAA
+1227 DLQKKMAQAKAA
-1239 SPSAYADIQAQ
+1239 SPSAYADIQSQ
-1250 MQGLIF
+1250 VQGLIF
-1256 PKFVAEIPYAQ
+1256 PKFVADIPYMQ
-1267 LVHVPRYLKA
+1267 LVHVPRYLKG
-1277 IAMRIDKLRSNPSRD
+1277 IAMRIDKLRSNPARD

-1309 IQGNRGTAAYAMAED
+1309 IQGNKGSTYAINED

>member
-1 MQEPINQQKPKAIPK
+1 MPK
-16 PVPASNTLRKLDI
+16 PVPPSNTSRRLEI

-42 LIKDALQSHQ
+42 IIKDALQNHQ

-121 ADKTSNAA
+121 ADKTSQTA

-147 QLRAY
+147 QLKAY

-202 AINGQVAPVIEVSG
+202 TINGKVAPVIEVSG

-221 EQRYAPL
+221 EQRYSPL
-228 EPDAK
+228 EPDSK
-233 PDGKKESKTA
+233 PDGKKESKAA
-243 KEIPDAVTEEIA
+243 KEIPETVTEEIA
-255 SLWREGAAGAGD
+255 NVWREGASGAGD

-301 LFARQSVAEQER
+301 LFARQSVAEQEK

-380 RVSDGICVRLYSEQD
+380 RVSDGICIRLYSELD
-395 YQGRSKFTDPEI
+395 YQSRPKFTDPEI

-422 RLPKIQHFPF
+422 HLPKIQHFPF
-432 IDKPLGRAIADG
+432 IDKPLGRAITDG

-458 SETADIKDAGK
+458 SSTVDATDGK

-505 LKEVTIIASALATQ
+505 LKEVTIIATALATQ
-519 DPRDRPMDQA
+519 DPRERPMDQG

-568 LENLCKSKFLSPRR
+568 LENLCRSKFLSPRR
-582 LREWRDVH
+582 LREWRDVYI
-590 GQLHTMLGEKG
+590 QLHSMLSEKG

-606 LAATYEQVHLSL
+606 LAASYEQVHLSL

-637 RNSKTGGYVGAR
+637 RNSKIGGYIGAR

-673 LQETNRMYARTIAK
+673 LQETSRMYARTIAK
-687 IEPQWVER
+687 IEPQWVEK

-715 EVMAFE
+715 EVLAFE

-736 RYEPHNPKEARE
+736 RYEPHNAEEARE

-756 QEEMFGRMD
+756 EEGLFGRME
-765 TPALQRETETD
+765 TPALYRETEAD

-782 NLFGFFWH
+782 GLFGFFWH
-790 NRRLIKEIEA
+790 NCRLIKEIEA

-812 DDELLFA
+812 DDDLLFA
-819 FYESRIPNGVCS
+819 FYESRIPKEVCN
-831 RESLKAWLA
+831 REGLKAWF
-840 KKSGEDKNQGSE
+840 KKEPN
-852 LDAQLRLEKADLM
+852 LDSQLRLEKADLM

-873 VDRYPKTM
+873 VDRYPKKM
-881 LVGGAQLSLT
+881 LVGGVELGLT

-930 KALLLLKSLPQKLRR
+930 KTLLLLKSLPQKLRR

-954 KSFLERKLEEKQ
+954 KSFLERKLEDKQ

-986 EIKRTDFRPEA
+986 EIKRTDFRPES

-1017 VERNLARLRSEY
+1017 VERNLSRLRAEH
-1029 GQTARN
+1029 GETARS

-1050 VEPPV
+1050 VDSPKV
-1055 GEKTKANST
+1055 SGASSIQKARS
-1064 GDKSTTDTTRK
+1064 
-1075 VEQGGCR
+1075 VEQGGYR
-1082 TWEFGEL
+1082 SWEFGEL

-1104 YPALVDRGDFC
+1104 YPALVDRGDYC
-1115 DLEVFDDLEE
+1115 DLEVFDDLLE
-1125 ARKQHSLGLR
+1125 ARKQHQLGLR
-1135 RLFALSNKD
+1135 RLFSLGNKD

-1159 GLLFINVGSVE
+1159 GLLFINIGSVE
-1170 GLIDQILNLALDRAY
+1170 GLIDQILNLALERAF
-1185 MTEPLPVNAEQFTER
+1185 MSEPLPINAEQFTER

-1214 ISRHAL
+1214 ISRHTL
-1220 NALQAHA
+1220 NALQAYA
-1227 DLQKKIASAKAA
+1227 DLQKKMASAKAS
-1239 SPSAYADIQAQ
+1239 SPAAFADMQTQ
-1250 MQGLIF
+1250 MQALIF
-1256 PKFVAEIPYAQ
+1256 PNFVAQIPYGQ
-1267 LVHVPRYLKA
+1267 LVHLPRYLKA

-1309 IQGNRGTAAYAMAED
+1309 LQGSKGSASYAMTED
-1324 QALVDFRWQL
+1324 QALQDFRWQL

-1357 EKVLA
+1357 EKVLL

>member
-1 MQEPINQQKPKAIPK
+1 MPK
-16 PVPASNTLRKLDI
+16 PVPASNTSRRLEI

-42 LIKDALQSHQ
+42 IIKDALQNHQ

-121 ADKTSNAA
+121 ADKSSHTA

-147 QLRAY
+147 QLKAY

-196 RFAEHF
+196 RFAQHF
-202 AINGQVAPVIEVSG
+202 AMNGNPAPVIEVSG

-221 EQRYAPL
+221 EQRYSPL
-228 EPDAK
+228 EADPK
-233 PDGKKESKTA
+233 PDGKKESKAA
-243 KEIPDAVTEEIA
+243 KELPDAVVEEITNV
-255 SLWREGAAGAGD
+255 WREGASGAGD

-280 CAEAL
+280 CAEML

-290 LQQRFHPEILS
+290 LQQRFHPEVLS

-380 RVSDGICVRLYSEQD
+380 RVSDGICIRLYSELD
-395 YQGRSKFTDPEI
+395 YQSRPKFTDPEI

-422 RLPKIQHFPF
+422 HLPKISHFPF

-458 SETADIKDAGK
+458 ADVPDGK

-519 DPRDRPMDQA
+519 DPRERPMDQG

-545 FLSFVKLWNWYQD
+545 FLSFVKLWDWYQD
-558 ALQHKHSNRQ
+558 ALHHKHSNRQ
-568 LENLCKSKFLSPRR
+568 LENLCRSKFLSPRR
-582 LREWRDVH
+582 LREWRDVY

-601 WKENG
+601 WKENA
-606 LAATYEQVHLSL
+606 LPATYEQVHLSL

-626 AKKEEDEKSQD
+626 AKKEDDEKSQD
-637 RNSKTGGYVGAR
+637 RNSKTGGYIGAR

-687 IEPQWVER
+687 IEPQWVEK

-715 EVMAFE
+715 EVLAFE

-736 RYEPHNPKEARE
+736 RYEPHNPEEARE
-748 LFIRQALV
+748 LFISQALV

-765 TPALQRETETD
+765 TPALYRETETD

-782 NLFGFFWH
+782 GLFGFFWH
-790 NRRLIKEIEA
+790 NCRLIKDIEA

-812 DDELLFA
+812 DDDLLIA
-819 FYESRIPNGVCS
+819 FYESRIPKGICN
-831 RESLKAWLA
+831 REDLKALL
-840 KKSGEDKNQGSE
+840 KKEAS
-852 LDAQLRLEKADLM
+852 LDQQLRLEKADLM

-873 VDRYPKTM
+873 VDRYPKKM
-881 LVGGAQLSLT
+881 IVGGVELSLT

-903 TLVVPLTQ
+903 TLVLPLTQ

-930 KALLLLKSLPQKLRR
+930 KVLLLLKSLPQKLRR

-954 KSFLERKLEEKQ
+954 KAFLERKLEEKQ

-986 EIKRTDFRPEA
+986 EIKRTDFRPES

-1002 SMNFRLIDEHGRQLE
+1002 AMNFRLIDEHGRQLE
-1017 VERNLARLRSEY
+1017 VERNLVRLRSEF
-1029 GQTARN
+1029 GETARS
-1035 AFQAIAQETAQVELG
+1035 AFQAIAQETAQAELG
-1050 VEPPV
+1050 VEAPAR
-1055 GEKTKANST
+1055 TINS
-1064 GDKSTTDTTRK
+1064 DESLRAM
-1075 VEQGGCR
+1075 EQDGYRSWG
-1082 TWEFGEL
+1082 FGEL

-1104 YPALVDRGDFC
+1104 YPALVDRGDYC
-1115 DLEVFDDLEE
+1115 DLEVFDDLLE
-1125 ARKQHSLGLR
+1125 ARKQHHLGLR

-1159 GLLFINVGSVE
+1159 GLLFINIGSVE
-1170 GLIDQILNLALDRAY
+1170 GLIEQILNLALERAL

-1200 LQAGKPRLALIAQE
+1200 LQAGKPRVALIAQE
-1214 ISRHAL
+1214 IARHAL

-1227 DLQKKIASAKAA
+1227 DLQKKMSSAKAA
-1239 SPSAYADIQAQ
+1239 SLTAYADIQTQ
-1250 MQGLIF
+1250 MQALIF
-1256 PKFVAEIPYAQ
+1256 PKFVAEIPYGQ
-1267 LVHVPRYLKA
+1267 MVHLPRYLKA

-1309 IQGNRGTAAYAMAED
+1309 LQGSKGSSSYAMTED
-1324 QALVDFRWQL
+1324 QSLQDFRWQL

-1345 LKTPTP
+1345 LKTPSP

>member
-1 MQEPINQQKPKAIPK
+1 MQEPINQQKPQAISQ
-16 PVPASNTLRKLDI
+16 PVPASNTGRRLEI
-29 RFPEELPVSGQRQ
+29 RFPEVLPVSGQRQ
-42 LIKDALQSHQ
+42 LIKDALLNHQ

-121 ADKTSNAA
+121 ADKTSNTA

-202 AINGQVAPVIEVSG
+202 ALNGKVAPVIEVSG

-221 EQRYAPL
+221 EQRYSPL

-233 PDGKKESKTA
+233 PDGKKESKAA
-243 KEIPDAVTEEIA
+243 KEIPDAVAEEIA
-255 SLWREGAAGAGD
+255 KLWREGASGAGD

-290 LQQRFHPEILS
+290 LQQRFHPEVLS

-313 VFSPGNGRR
+313 VFSTGNGRR

-395 YQGRSKFTDPEI
+395 YQGRPKFTDPEI

-422 RLPKIQHFPF
+422 RLSKIQHFPF

-444 VQLLDELGAIEFDE
+444 VQLLDELGAIEFD
-458 SETADIKDAGK
+458 DAGPSDGK

-478 AIGKQL
+478 HIGKQL

-499 AKEQNA
+499 AKENNA

-519 DPRDRPMDQA
+519 DPRERPMDQG

-568 LENLCKSKFLSPRR
+568 LETLCRSKFLSPRR

-601 WKENG
+601 WKDNG
-606 LAATYEQVHLSL
+606 SPATYEQVHLSL

-626 AKKEEDEKSQD
+626 AKKEEDEKSSD

-673 LQETNRMYARTIAK
+673 LQETSRMYARTIAK
-687 IEPQWVER
+687 IEPQWIEK

-715 EVMAFE
+715 EVLAFE

-736 RYEPHNPKEARE
+736 RYEPHNPDEARE

-782 NLFGFFWH
+782 GVFGFFWH

-819 FYESRIPNGVCS
+819 FYDSRIPKGVCN
-831 RESLKAWLA
+831 REDLKAAL
-840 KKSGEDKNQGSE
+840 KNAD
-852 LDAQLRLEKADLM
+852 LDSQLRLEKADLM

-881 LVGGAQLSLT
+881 KVGGAQLNLT

-903 TLVVPLTQ
+903 TLVVPLAQ

-930 KALLLLKSLPQKLRR
+930 KILLLLKTLPQKLRR

-954 KSFLERKLEEKQ
+954 KSYLERKLEVDQ

-975 LISDIRKERGL
+975 LIEDIRKERGL

-1029 GQTARN
+1029 GQTARS
-1035 AFQAIAQETAQVELG
+1035 AFQAAAQEVAQAELG
-1050 VEPPV
+1050 VEISTQAAPSQA
-1055 GEKTKANST
+1055 KTDSNEQA
-1064 GDKSTTDTTRK
+1064 RK
-1075 VEQGGCR
+1075 VEQGGYK

-1104 YPALVDRGDFC
+1104 YPALIDRTDYC
-1115 DLEVFDDLEE
+1115 DLEVFDDLLE
-1125 ARKQHSLGLR
+1125 ARKQHQQGLR
-1135 RLFALSNKD
+1135 RLFALGNKD

-1159 GLLFINVGSVE
+1159 GLLFINVGSAENLVE
-1170 GLIDQILNLALDRAY
+1170 QILNLSIERAF
-1185 MTEPLPVNAEQFTER
+1185 MAEPLPNNAEQFTER
-1200 LQAGKPRLALIAQE
+1200 LQSGKPRLALIAQE

-1220 NALQAHA
+1220 SALQAYA
-1227 DLQKKIASAKAA
+1227 DLQKKMPQAKAVSA
-1239 SPSAYADIQAQ
+1239 SAYADIQSQ
-1250 MQGLIF
+1250 VQGLIF

-1267 LVHVPRYLKA
+1267 LVHLPRYLKA
-1277 IAMRIDKLRSNPSRD
+1277 IAMRIDKMRANPARD

-1301 VARPWQKL
+1301 VARPWQKKM
-1309 IQGNRGTAAYAMAED
+1309 QGSKGSASYAMADD
-1324 QALVDFRWQL
+1324 QALMDFRWQL

>member
-1 MQEPINQQKPKAIPK
+1 MAAA
-16 PVPASNTLRKLDI
+16 VPASNTPRPLEI

-42 LIKDALQSHQ
+42 IIKDALATHQ

-78 TINGGKLIGHTQP
+78 TINGGRLIGHTQP

-108 SPIGQDVGYQVRF
+108 SPIGQDVGYQIRF
-121 ADKTSNAA
+121 ADKSSQTA

-136 GILLAETQRDP
+136 GILLAQTQRDP
-147 QLRAY
+147 LLKEY

-190 ATIDAQ
+190 ATIDAK
-196 RFAEHF
+196 RFSEHF
-202 AINGQVAPVIEVSG
+202 AIGGKQAPVIEVSG

-233 PDGKKESKTA
+233 PDGKKESKEVL
-243 KEIPDAVTEEIA
+243 EIPEAVAQAIA
-255 SLWREGAAGAGD
+255 NVWREGAAGAGD

-285 RKDHV
+285 RKDPI

-301 LFARQSVAEQER
+301 LFARQSVSEQER
-313 VFSPGNGRR
+313 VFNPGNGRR

-335 VPNIRYVIDS
+335 VPNIRYVVDS

-380 RVSDGICVRLYSEQD
+380 RVADGICIRLYSEQD
-395 YQGRSKFTDPEI
+395 YLGRPKFTDPEI

-422 RLPKIQHFPF
+422 RLPKIQDFPF

-444 VQLLDELGAIEFDE
+444 VQLLDELGAIVYEDSEVGQDRDE
-458 SETADIKDAGK
+458 GK
-469 DINNSFKLT
+469 HFKLT

-499 AKEQNA
+499 AKDQNA
-505 LKEVTIIASALATQ
+505 LREVSIIASALATQ
-519 DPRDRPMDQA
+519 DPRERPMEQT

-536 LQFADERSE
+536 LQFAEERSE
-545 FLSFVKLWNWYQD
+545 FLSFVKLWDWYQD
-558 ALQHKHSNRQ
+558 ALKHKHSNRQ
-568 LENLCKSKFLSPRR
+568 LEAVCRSKFLSPRR

-601 WKENG
+601 WKENA

-626 AKKEEDEKSQD
+626 AKKEEDEKSQE
-637 RNSKTGGYVGAR
+637 RGSKTGGYIGAR

-687 IEPQWVER
+687 IEPQWVEK
-695 VAAHRLIKSLS
+695 VAAHRLVKSLS
-706 DPFWDNRQG
+706 DPFWDSRQG

-736 RYEPHNPKEARE
+736 RFESHYPDETRE
-748 LFIRQALV
+748 LFIKYALV
-756 QEEMFGRMD
+756 QEELFGRMD
-765 TPALQRETETD
+765 SPALMRETEAS
-776 AKKKYP
+776 AKKQYP
-782 NLFGFFWH
+782 GFFEFFWH

-819 FYESRIPNGVCS
+819 FYDSRIPKVVRS
-831 RESLKAWLA
+831 RESMKAWL
-840 KKSGEDKNQGSE
+840 KRTNQSSSDNKPSPDLE
-852 LDAQLRLEKADLM
+852 LRLAKADLM
-865 RHEAAGIT
+865 RHEATGIT
-873 VDRYPKTM
+873 VDRYPKKM
-881 LVGGAQLSLT
+881 MVGGGELALT

-903 TLVVPLTQ
+903 TLIIPLTL

-930 KALLLLKSLPQKLRR
+930 KVQLLLKSLPQKLRR

-954 KSFLERKLEEKQ
+954 KSFLERALEEKR

-986 EIKRTDFRPEA
+986 EIKRTDFRPES
-997 LPLHS
+997 LPLHL
-1002 SMNFRLIDEHGRQLE
+1002 SMNFRLVDEHGRQLE
-1017 VERNLARLRSEY
+1017 LERNLARLRSEY
-1029 GQTARN
+1029 GQTART
-1035 AFQAIAQETAQVELG
+1035 AFQAIAQQAAQEELG
-1050 VEPPV
+1050 VDIASPKSHPSV
-1055 GEKTKANST
+1055 NKTMTSAVRT
-1064 GDKSTTDTTRK
+1064 
-1075 VEQGGCR
+1075 VEQGGYR
-1082 TWEFGEL
+1082 SWDFGEL

-1099 KTLFG
+1099 RTLFG
-1104 YPALVDRGDFC
+1104 YPALVDRTEFC
-1115 DLEVFDDLEE
+1115 DLEVFDDLLE
-1125 ARKQHSLGLR
+1125 ARKHHWQGLR

-1144 TLKALQKQLP
+1144 TLKAMQKQLP
-1154 GIREL
+1154 GLREL

-1170 GLIDQILNLALDRAY
+1170 SLIEQILNLALERAF
-1185 MTEPLPVNAEQFTER
+1185 MIDPLPTNAEQFAER

-1214 ISRHAL
+1214 LAKHTLAS
-1220 NALQAHA
+1220 LQAYA
-1227 DLQKKIASAKAA
+1227 DLQKKLAQAKSA
-1239 SPSAYADIQAQ
+1239 SPNAFVDIQSQVQGLVFPKMVADI
-1250 MQGLIF
+1250 
-1256 PKFVAEIPYAQ
+1256 PYEQ

-1277 IAMRIDKLRSNPSRD
+1277 IALRIDKLRSNPSRD

-1309 IQGNRGTAAYAMAED
+1309 IGGNRGSAAYAIEQD
-1324 QALVDFRWQL
+1324 QALMDFRWQL

-1345 LKTPTP
+1345 LKTPSP

-1357 EKVLA
+1357 EKILA

>member
-1 MQEPINQQKPKAIPK
+1 
-16 PVPASNTLRKLDI
+16 VPSPNTGKRMEI
-29 RFPEELPVSGQRQ
+29 TFPEQLPVSAQRKV
-42 LIKDALQSHQ
+42 IAEALLAHQ

-63 KTTQLPKICLDLGRG
+63 KTTQLPKICLDIGRG
-78 TINGGKLIGHTQP
+78 SMNGGKLIGHTQP

-108 SPIGQDVGYQVRF
+108 TPIGVDVGYQVRF
-121 ADKTSNAA
+121 ADKTSPSG

-190 ATIDAQ
+190 ATIDAN

-202 AINGQVAPVIEVSG
+202 ALGGKPAPVIEVSG

-228 EPDAK
+228 EVNEGKKDAK
-233 PDGKKESKTA
+233 EIQD
-243 KEIPDAVTEEIA
+243 IPDAVAQAINQV
-255 SLWREGAAGAGD
+255 WREGASGTGD

-280 CAEAL
+280 CAEVL

-360 QLQIEPISQA
+360 QLQVEPISQA

-380 RVSDGICVRLYSEQD
+380 RVSDGICIRLYSEQD
-395 YQGRSKFTDPEI
+395 FQSRDRFTDPEI

-415 LLRMSSL
+415 LLRMSALKLS
-422 RLPKIQHFPF
+422 KVNEFPF
-432 IDKPLGRAIADG
+432 LDRPLGRAIADG
-444 VQLLDELGAIEFDE
+444 IQLLDELGAIEYEANEDDQ
-458 SETADIKDAGK
+458 TR
-469 DINNSFKLT
+469 FKLT
-478 AIGKQL
+478 PIGRQL
-484 ADLPLDPRIGRMLLA
+484 ADLPLDPRIGRILLA
-499 AKEQNA
+499 AKDQQA
-505 LKEVTIIASALATQ
+505 LREVTIIASALATQ
-519 DPRDRPMDQA
+519 DPRERPLEQA
-529 AAADQAH
+529 QAADQAH

-545 FLSFVKLWNWYQD
+545 FLSFVKLWDWYQD
-558 ALQHKHSNRQ
+558 ALTHKHSNRQ
-568 LENLCKSKFLSPRR
+568 LENLCRSKFLSPRR
-582 LREWRDVH
+582 LREWRDVY
-590 GQLHTMLGEKG
+590 GQLHVMLAEKG
-601 WKENG
+601 WKENTSP
-606 LAATYEQVHLSL
+606 ATYEQIHLAL
-618 LTGLLGYV
+618 LTGLLGFV
-626 AKKEEDEKSQD
+626 AKKEDDEKSQE
-637 RNSKTGGYVGAR
+637 RGSKTGGYLGAR

-665 GAWILAGE
+665 GAWFLAGE
-673 LQETNRMYARTIAK
+673 MQETTRMYARTIAK
-687 IEPQWVER
+687 IEPQWIEK

-736 RYEPHNPKEARE
+736 RYESHDPELARE

-756 QEEMFGRMD
+756 EEALFGRMD
-765 TPALQRETETD
+765 SVALEREIQAE
-776 AKKKYP
+776 AKRKYP
-782 NLFGFFWH
+782 DSFGFFWH
-790 NRRLIKEIEA
+790 NHQLIKEIEA

-812 DDELLFA
+812 DDDLLYA
-819 FYESRIPNGVCS
+819 FYDARLPKTVLN
-831 RESLKAWLA
+831 REGMKAWLKTPQA
-840 KKSGEDKNQGSE
+840 DSQM
-852 LDAQLRLEKADLM
+852 RLAKADLM

-873 VDRYPKTM
+873 VDRYPKKWM
-881 LVGGAQLSLT
+881 VGGSELSLT

-903 TLVVPLTQ
+903 TLVVPLTL

-930 KALLLLKSLPQKLRR
+930 KTQLLLKSLPQKLRR
-945 HCVPLPDYA
+945 HLVPLPAYA
-954 KSFLERKLEEKQ
+954 QAFLERCLEAKQ
-966 FGVGDFLDS
+966 FGVGDYVEQ
-975 LISDIRKERGL
+975 LIRDIQKERGI
-986 EIKRTDFRPEA
+986 EIARTDFRPEA
-997 LPLHS
+997 LPAHL

-1017 VERNLARLRSEY
+1017 LDRNLVKLRAEFGGIARD
-1029 GQTARN
+1029 
-1035 AFQAIAQETAQVELG
+1035 AFQALAQEGDITA
-1050 VEPPV
+1050 
-1055 GEKTKANST
+1055 KTQST
-1064 GDKSTTDTTRK
+1064 QSDEAKPTIEIS
-1075 VEQGGCR
+1075 QGGYR
-1082 TWEFGEL
+1082 SWDFGEL
-1089 PETLEIQKGN
+1089 PETLEIKKGN
-1099 KTLFG
+1099 KLLFG
-1104 YPALVDRGDFC
+1104 YPALVDRGESC
-1115 DLEVFDDLEE
+1115 DLEVFDDLQE
-1125 ARKQHSLGLR
+1125 AQKIHHQGLR
-1135 RLFALSNKD
+1135 KLFAIANKD
-1144 TLKALQKQLP
+1144 TLKSLQKQLP

-1159 GLLFINVGSVE
+1159 GLLFINIGSVDNLVE
-1170 GLIDQILNLALDRAY
+1170 QILNLAIERAF
-1185 MTEPLPVNAEQFTER
+1185 MSETLPINANQFNER
-1200 LQAGKPRLALIAQE
+1200 LQSGKPRLALIAQE
-1214 ISRHAL
+1214 IAKHAL
-1220 NALQAHA
+1220 NALQANI
-1227 DLQKKIASAKAA
+1227 DVQKKMAQAKA
-1239 SPSAYADIQAQ
+1239 SSATAHADIQSQ
-1250 MQGLIF
+1250 LQGLIF
-1256 PKFVAEIPYAQ
+1256 PKFVSDIPYAQ
-1267 LVHVPRYLKA
+1267 LVHLPRYLKA
-1277 IAMRIDKLRSNPSRD
+1277 IQMRIDKLRSNPARD

-1301 VARPWQKL
+1301 LARPWQKL
-1309 IQGNRGTAAYAMAED
+1309 LQGSKGSASYVMAEH
-1324 QALVDFRWQL
+1324 QGLQDFRWQL
-1334 EELRVALYAQE
+1334 EELRVALFAQE
-1345 LKTPTP
+1345 LRTPSP

>member
-1 MQEPINQQKPKAIPK
+1 M
-16 PVPASNTLRKLDI
+16 PAPNTGTRMEI
-29 RFPEELPVSGQRQ
+29 SFPEQLPVSAQRQ
-42 LIKDALQSHQ
+42 VIAEALLAHQ

-63 KTTQLPKICLDLGRG
+63 KTTQLPKICLDIGRG
-78 TINGGKLIGHTQP
+78 SMNGGKLIGHTQP

-108 SPIGQDVGYQVRF
+108 TPIGVDVGYQVRF
-121 ADKTSNAA
+121 ADKTSPGA

-190 ATIDAQ
+190 ATIDAN

-202 AINGQVAPVIEVSG
+202 ALGGKPAPVIEVSG

-228 EPDAK
+228 EINE
-233 PDGKKESKTA
+233 GKKESK
-243 KEIPDAVTEEIA
+243 EVLDIPDAVAQAINQV
-255 SLWREGAAGAGD
+255 WREGASGAGD

-280 CAEAL
+280 CAEVL

-360 QLQIEPISQA
+360 QLQVEPISQA

-380 RVSDGICVRLYSEQD
+380 RVSDGICIRLYSEQD
-395 YQGRSKFTDPEI
+395 FQSRDRFTDPEI

-415 LLRMSSL
+415 LLRMSALKLS
-422 RLPKIQHFPF
+422 KINEFPF
-432 IDKPLGRAIADG
+432 LDRPLGRAIADG
-444 VQLLDELGAIEFDE
+444 IQLLDELGAIEYEANEDDQ
-458 SETADIKDAGK
+458 TR
-469 DINNSFKLT
+469 FKLT
-478 AIGKQL
+478 PIGKQL
-484 ADLPLDPRIGRMLLA
+484 ADLPLDPRIGRILLA
-499 AKEQNA
+499 AKDHQA
-505 LKEVTIIASALATQ
+505 LREVTIIASALATQ
-519 DPRDRPMDQA
+519 DPRERPLEQA
-529 AAADQAH
+529 QAADQAH

-545 FLSFVKLWNWYQD
+545 FLSFIKLWDWYQD
-558 ALQHKHSNRQ
+558 ALTHKHSNRQ
-568 LENLCKSKFLSPRR
+568 LENLCRSKFLSPRR
-582 LREWRDVH
+582 LREWRDVY
-590 GQLHTMLGEKG
+590 GQLHVMLAEKG
-601 WKENG
+601 WKENTSP
-606 LAATYEQVHLSL
+606 ATYEQIHLAL
-618 LTGLLGYV
+618 LTGLLGFV
-626 AKKEEDEKSQD
+626 AKKEDDDKSQE
-637 RNSKTGGYVGAR
+637 RGSKTGGYLGAR

-665 GAWILAGE
+665 GAWFLAGE
-673 LQETNRMYARTIAK
+673 MQETTRMFARTIAK
-687 IEPQWVER
+687 IEPQWIEK

-736 RYEPHNPKEARE
+736 RYESHDPVAARE
-748 LFIRQALV
+748 LLIRQALV
-756 QEEMFGRMD
+756 QEELFGRMESA
-765 TPALQRETETD
+765 ALEREIQAE
-776 AKKKYP
+776 AKRKYP
-782 NLFGFFWH
+782 DSFGFFWH
-790 NRRLIKEIEA
+790 NHQLIKEIEA

-812 DDELLFA
+812 DDDLLFA
-819 FYESRIPNGVCS
+819 FYDSRLPKTVLN
-831 RESLKAWLA
+831 REGMRAWLKTPGA
-840 KKSGEDKNQGSE
+840 DSQM
-852 LDAQLRLEKADLM
+852 RLAKADLM

-873 VDRYPKTM
+873 VDRYPKKW
-881 LVGGAQLSLT
+881 LVGGSELSLT

-903 TLVVPLTQ
+903 TLVVPLTL

-930 KALLLLKSLPQKLRR
+930 KIQLLLKSLPQKLRR
-945 HCVPLPDYA
+945 HLVPLPAYA
-954 KSFLERKLEEKQ
+954 QSFLERCLDSDQ
-966 FGVGDFLDS
+966 FGVGDYVEQ
-975 LISDIRKERGL
+975 LIRDIQKERGI
-986 EIKRTDFRPEA
+986 EIARTDFRPEA
-997 LPLHS
+997 LPQHLF
-1002 SMNFRLIDEHGRQLE
+1002 MNFRLIDEHGRQLE
-1017 VERNLARLRSEY
+1017 LDRNLVKLRAEFGGIARD
-1029 GQTARN
+1029 
-1035 AFQAIAQETAQVELG
+1035 AFQALAQEGAVTA
-1050 VEPPV
+1050 
-1055 GEKTKANST
+1055 
-1064 GDKSTTDTTRK
+1064 K
-1075 VEQGGCR
+1075 VETSKSDSEKPTIEISQGGYR
-1082 TWEFGEL
+1082 SWDFGDL
-1089 PETLEIQKGN
+1089 PETLEIKKGN
-1099 KTLFG
+1099 KLLFG
-1104 YPALVDRGDFC
+1104 YPALVDRGESC
-1115 DLEVFDDLEE
+1115 DLEVFDDLQE
-1125 ARKQHSLGLR
+1125 AQKIHHQGLR
-1135 RLFALSNKD
+1135 KLFAIANKD
-1144 TLKALQKQLP
+1144 TLKSLQKQLP

-1159 GLLFINVGSVE
+1159 GLLFINIGSVDALVE
-1170 GLIDQILNLALDRAY
+1170 QILNVAIERAF
-1185 MTEPLPVNAEQFTER
+1185 MSESLPTNAQQFQER

-1214 ISRHAL
+1214 IAKHAL
-1220 NALQAHA
+1220 NALQVNL
-1227 DLQKKIASAKAA
+1227 DVQKKIAQAKASSA
-1239 SPSAYADIQAQ
+1239 SAYADIQNQ
-1250 MQGLIF
+1250 LQGLIF
-1256 PKFVAEIPYAQ
+1256 PKFVSDIPYAQ
-1267 LVHVPRYLKA
+1267 LVHLPRYLKA
-1277 IAMRIDKLRSNPSRD
+1277 IQMRIDKLRSNPARD

-1309 IQGNRGTAAYAMAED
+1309 LQGSKGSASYVMAEH
-1324 QALVDFRWQL
+1324 QGLQDFRWQL
-1334 EELRVALYAQE
+1334 EELRVALFAQE
-1345 LKTPTP
+1345 LRTPSP

>member
-1 MQEPINQQKPKAIPK
+1 VQEPINQQKPKLMPAA
-16 PVPASNTLRKLDI
+16 VPASNTLRGLEI
-29 RFPEELPVSGQRQ
+29 RFPETLPVSGQRQ
-42 LIKDALQSHQ
+42 RIQEALQNHQ

-63 KTTQLPKICLDLGRG
+63 KTTQLPKICLHMGRG

-121 ADKTSNAA
+121 ADKSSPTA

-147 QLRAY
+147 QLKAY

-190 ATIDAQ
+190 ATIDAK
-196 RFAEHF
+196 RFSDHF
-202 AINGQVAPVIEVSG
+202 AINGREAPVIEVSG

-221 EQRYAPL
+221 EQRYEPL
-228 EPDAK
+228 EGPVVHAE
-233 PDGKKESKTA
+233 GKKRSGEA
-243 KEIPDAVTEEIA
+243 KEIPEAVTEVIA
-255 SLWREGAAGAGD
+255 RVWSEGASGSGD

-290 LQQRFHPEILS
+290 LQQRFHPEVLS

-322 IILTTNVAETSLT
+322 IVLTTNVAETSLT
-335 VPNIRYVIDS
+335 VPNIRYVVDS

-360 QLQIEPISQA
+360 QLHVEPISQA

-380 RVSDGICVRLYSEQD
+380 RVSDGICIRLYSEED
-395 YQGRSKFTDPEI
+395 YHSRPKFTDPEI

-415 LLRMSSL
+415 LLRMAAL
-422 RLPKIQHFPF
+422 RLPRIQDFPF

-444 VQLLDELGAIEFDE
+444 VQLLDELGAIAAGSNGAIDGE
-458 SETADIKDAGK
+458 SLQHH
-469 DINNSFKLT
+469 FVLT
-478 AIGKQL
+478 PVGKQL

-499 AKEQNA
+499 AKENIA
-505 LKEVTIIASALATQ
+505 VREVIIIAAALATQ
-519 DPRDRPMDQA
+519 DPRDRPLEFA

-536 LQFADERSE
+536 LQFADDRSE
-545 FLSFVKLWNWYQD
+545 FLSFIRLWDWYQD
-558 ALQHKHSNRQ
+558 ALKHKHSNRQ
-568 LENLCKSKFLSPRR
+568 LEALCRSKFLSPRR
-582 LREWRDVH
+582 MREWRDVH
-590 GQLHTMLGEKG
+590 GQLHTLLGEKG
-601 WKENG
+601 WKENT
-606 LAATYEQVHLSL
+606 LPATYEQIHLSL
-618 LTGLLGYV
+618 LAGLLGYV
-626 AKKEEDEKSQD
+626 AKKEEDEKSQEHG
-637 RNSKTGGYVGAR
+637 SKKGGYLGAR

-659 TIGKKA
+659 TLGKKA

-695 VAAHRLIKSLS
+695 VAARHLIKSIS
-706 DPFWDNRQG
+706 DPFWDSRQG

-736 RYEPHNPKEARE
+736 RYEGYDPTLARE
-748 LFIRQALV
+748 MFIQQALV
-756 QEEMFGRMD
+756 DEQLFGRMD
-765 TPALQRETETD
+765 SPGLARETEAD
-776 AKKKYP
+776 ARKKHP
-782 NLFGFFWH
+782 EFSFFWH
-790 NRRLIKEIEA
+790 NRKLIKEIEA

-819 FYESRIPNGVCS
+819 FYDSRIPKSVLS
-831 RESLKAWLA
+831 RESMKTWFRDHS
-840 KKSGEDKNQGSE
+840 KSSDDDLN
-852 LDAQLRLEKADLM
+852 LQLRLSKADLM

-873 VDRYPKTM
+873 VDRYPKKM
-881 LVGGAQLSLT
+881 IVGGADLGLT

-903 TLVVPLTQ
+903 TLVIPLAS
-911 LNQVDGR
+911 LNQVDAR

-930 KALLLLKSLPQKLRR
+930 KTFLLLKTLPQKLRR
-945 HCVPLPDYA
+945 HCVPLQEYA
-954 KSFLERKLEEKQ
+954 KAFLERVFDQDK
-966 FGVGDFLDS
+966 FGSGDYLDH

-986 EIKRTDFRPEA
+986 EIQRANFRPEL
-997 LPLHS
+997 LPAHC

-1017 VERNLARLRSEY
+1017 VERNLSRLRAEY
-1029 GQTARN
+1029 GDSARQ
-1035 AFQAIAQETAQVELG
+1035 AFQSLAQMATQEELLTPQPVRAPAKLNSAQDQHSSQKIE
-1050 VEPPV
+1050 
-1055 GEKTKANST
+1055 A
-1064 GDKSTTDTTRK
+1064 
-1075 VEQGGCR
+1075 GGYR
-1082 TWEFGEL
+1082 SWGFGEL
-1089 PETLEIQKGN
+1089 PETLEIEKGN
-1099 KTLFG
+1099 KTFFG
-1104 YPALVDRGDFC
+1104 YPALIDRVEYC
-1115 DLEVFDDLEE
+1115 DLEVFDDVAE
-1125 ARKQHSLGLR
+1125 ARKVHWRGLR

-1144 TLKALQKQLP
+1144 TLRSLQKQLP
-1154 GIREL
+1154 GIREI
-1159 GLLFINVGSVE
+1159 GLLFINIGSVE
-1170 GLIDQILNLALDRAY
+1170 DLVEQILHAAIERAF
-1185 MTEPLPVNAEQFTER
+1185 MMDPLPVNAEQFSER
-1200 LQAGKPRLALIAQE
+1200 LQSGKTRLNLIAQE
-1214 ISRHAL
+1214 IARHVL
-1220 NALQAHA
+1220 TALQAYA
-1227 DLQKKIASAKAA
+1227 DLHKKLPQAKAVSA
-1239 SPSAYADIQAQ
+1239 SAYADIQSQ
-1250 MQGLIF
+1250 LQGLIF
-1256 PKFVAEIPYAQ
+1256 PKMVSEIQYAQ
-1267 LVHVPRYLKA
+1267 LVHLSRYLKA
-1277 IAMRIDKLRSNPSRD
+1277 IAMRIDKMRANPARD

-1309 IQGNRGTAAYAMAED
+1309 IQVDNNRLSH
-1324 QALVDFRWQL
+1324 ALDDDRGLADFRWQL

-1362 SLR
+1362 NLR

>member
-1 MQEPINQQKPKAIPK
+1 M
-16 PVPASNTLRKLDI
+16 
-29 RFPEELPVSGQRQ
+29 
-42 LIKDALQSHQ
+42 
-52 VVIVCGETGSG
+52 
-63 KTTQLPKICLDLGRG
+63 
-78 TINGGKLIGHTQP
+78 NGGKLIGHTQP

-108 SPIGQDVGYQVRF
+108 TPMGQDVGYQVRF
-121 ADKTSNAA
+121 SDKTGPSA

-136 GILLAETQRDP
+136 GILLAQTQKDP
-147 QLRAY
+147 ELRAY

-163 SLNIDFLLGYLRQ
+163 SLNIDFLLGYLRR

-202 AINGQVAPVIEVSG
+202 AINGRIAPVIEVSG

-221 EQRYAPL
+221 EQRYVPL
-228 EPDAK
+228 ESDAK
-233 PDGKKESKTA
+233 PDGKKESKEA
-243 KEIPDAVTEEIA
+243 QDISDAVAEAITNV
-255 SLWREGAAGAGD
+255 WREGASGSGD

-280 CAEAL
+280 CAEVL

-290 LQQRFHPEILS
+290 LAQRFHPEVLS
-301 LFARQSVAEQER
+301 LFARQSITEQER

-360 QLQIEPISQA
+360 QLQVEPISQA

-380 RVSDGICVRLYSEQD
+380 RVSDGICIRLYSELD
-395 YQGRSKFTDPEI
+395 YLGRPKFTDPEI

-415 LLRMSSL
+415 LLRMSAL
-422 RLPKIQHFPF
+422 RLPKIAEFPF

-444 VQLLDELGAIEFDE
+444 VQLLDELGAIEYDE
-458 SETADIKDAGK
+458 SQDPEGK
-469 DINNSFKLT
+469 DLNNNFRLT

-484 ADLPLDPRIGRMLLA
+484 ADLPLDPRIGRILLA
-499 AKEQNA
+499 AKDQNA
-505 LKEVTIIASALATQ
+505 LREVTIIASALATQ
-519 DPRDRPMDQA
+519 DPRERPLEQA

-545 FLSFVKLWNWYQD
+545 FLSFVKLWDWYQD

-568 LENLCKSKFLSPRR
+568 LETLCRSKFLSPRR
-582 LREWRDVH
+582 LREWRDVY

-606 LAATYEQVHLSL
+606 LAATYEQIHLSL

-626 AKKEEDEKSQD
+626 AKKEEDEKSQE
-637 RNSKTGGYVGAR
+637 RGSKTGGYIGAR

-736 RYEPHNPKEARE
+736 RYEPHDPVMARE

-765 TPALQRETETD
+765 SPGLERETETD

-782 NLFGFFWH
+782 DCFGFFWH
-790 NRRLIKEIEA
+790 NRRLIKDIEA

-819 FYESRIPNGVCS
+819 FYDSRIPNSVSS
-831 RESLKAWLA
+831 REGMKIWLK
-840 KKSGEDKNQGSE
+840 KPDPSGEKPDT
-852 LDAQLRLEKADLM
+852 QLRLAKADLM

-873 VDRYPKTM
+873 VDRYPKKM
-881 LVGGAQLSLT
+881 MVGGTELGMT

-903 TLVVPLTQ
+903 TLVVPLTL

-930 KALLLLKSLPQKLRR
+930 KTLLLLKSLPQKLRR
-945 HCVPLPDYA
+945 HCVPLPEYA
-954 KSFLERKLEEKQ
+954 KSFLERMLEEKR
-966 FGVGDFLDS
+966 FGVGDYLDS
-975 LISDIRKERGL
+975 LIADIRKEKGL

-997 LPLHS
+997 LPAHS
-1002 SMNFRLIDEHGRQLE
+1002 SMNYRLIDEHGRQLD
-1017 VERNLARLRSEY
+1017 VERNLSRLRAEY
-1029 GQTARN
+1029 GETARS
-1035 AFQAIAQETAQVELG
+1035 AFQAIAQEAAQVELG
-1050 VEPPV
+1050 VEAKPV
-1055 GEKTKANST
+1055 TVLGKASP
-1064 GDKSTTDTTRK
+1064 GDAARK
-1075 VEQGGCR
+1075 VEQGGYKS
-1082 TWEFGEL
+1082 WEFGEL

-1099 KTLFG
+1099 RTLFG
-1104 YPALVDRGDFC
+1104 YPALVDRIDAC
-1115 DLEVFDDLEE
+1115 DLEVFDDLVE
-1125 ARKQHSLGLR
+1125 ARKQHWQGLR
-1135 RLFALSNKD
+1135 RLFSISNKE

-1159 GLLFINVGSVE
+1159 GLLFINVGSVDS
-1170 GLIDQILNLALDRAY
+1170 LIEQILNLAVERAFL
-1185 MTEPLPVNAEQFTER
+1185 MDPLPTSASQFEVR
-1200 LQAGKPRLALIAQE
+1200 LQEGKPRLALIAQE
-1214 ISRHAL
+1214 IARHAL
-1220 NALQAHA
+1220 NALQAYA
-1227 DLQKKIASAKAA
+1227 DLQKKLPQAKAA
-1239 SPSAYADIQAQ
+1239 SAAAHADIQAQ
-1250 MQGLIF
+1250 IQGLVF
-1256 PKFVAEIPYAQ
+1256 PKFVSDIPYPQ
-1267 LVHVPRYLKA
+1267 LVHLPRYLKGV
-1277 IAMRIDKLRSNPSRD
+1277 AMRIDKLRANPSRD

-1301 VARPWQKL
+1301 VHRPWQKL
-1309 IQGNRGTAAYAMAED
+1309 LQGGKGSASYAMVED
-1324 QALVDFRWQL
+1324 QALQDFRWQL

-1357 EKVLA
+1357 EKVLT

>member
-1 MQEPINQQKPKAIPK
+1 MAAA
-16 PVPASNTLRKLDI
+16 VPASNTPRPLEI

-42 LIKDALQSHQ
+42 IIKDALATHQ

-78 TINGGKLIGHTQP
+78 TINGGRLIGHTQP

-108 SPIGQDVGYQVRF
+108 SPIGQDVGYQIRF
-121 ADKTSNAA
+121 ADKSSQTA

-136 GILLAETQRDP
+136 GILLAQTQRDP
-147 QLRAY
+147 LLKEY

-190 ATIDAQ
+190 ATIDAK
-196 RFAEHF
+196 RFSEHF
-202 AINGQVAPVIEVSG
+202 AIGGKQAPVIEVSG

-233 PDGKKESKTA
+233 PDGKKESKEVL
-243 KEIPDAVTEEIA
+243 EIPEAVAQAIA
-255 SLWREGAAGAGD
+255 NVWREGAAGAGD

-285 RKDHV
+285 RKDPI

-301 LFARQSVAEQER
+301 LFARQSVSEQER
-313 VFSPGNGRR
+313 VFNPGNGRR

-335 VPNIRYVIDS
+335 VPNIRYVVDS

-380 RVSDGICVRLYSEQD
+380 RVADGICIRLYSEQD
-395 YQGRSKFTDPEI
+395 YLGRPKFTDPEI

-422 RLPKIQHFPF
+422 RLPKIQDFPF

-444 VQLLDELGAIEFDE
+444 VQLLDELGAIVYEDSEVGQDRDE
-458 SETADIKDAGK
+458 GK
-469 DINNSFKLT
+469 HFKLT

-499 AKEQNA
+499 AKDQNA
-505 LKEVTIIASALATQ
+505 LREVSIIASALATQ
-519 DPRDRPMDQA
+519 DPRERPMEQT

-536 LQFADERSE
+536 LQFAEERSE
-545 FLSFVKLWNWYQD
+545 FLSFVKLWDWYQD
-558 ALQHKHSNRQ
+558 ALKHKHSNRQ
-568 LENLCKSKFLSPRR
+568 LEAVCRSKFLSPRR

-601 WKENG
+601 WKENA

-626 AKKEEDEKSQD
+626 AKKEEDEKSQE
-637 RNSKTGGYVGAR
+637 RGSKTGGYIGAR

-687 IEPQWVER
+687 IEPQWVEK
-695 VAAHRLIKSLS
+695 VAAHRLVKSLS
-706 DPFWDNRQG
+706 DPFWDSRQG

-736 RYEPHNPKEARE
+736 RFESHYPDETRE
-748 LFIRQALV
+748 LFIKYALV
-756 QEEMFGRMD
+756 QEELFGRMD
-765 TPALQRETETD
+765 SPALMRETEAS
-776 AKKKYP
+776 AKKQYP
-782 NLFGFFWH
+782 GFFEFFWH

-819 FYESRIPNGVCS
+819 FYDSRIPKVVRS
-831 RESLKAWLA
+831 RESMKAWL
-840 KKSGEDKNQGSE
+840 KRTNQSSSDNKPSPDLE
-852 LDAQLRLEKADLM
+852 LRLAKADLM

-873 VDRYPKTM
+873 VDRYPKKM
-881 LVGGAQLSLT
+881 MVGGGELALT

-903 TLVVPLTQ
+903 TLIIPLTL

-930 KALLLLKSLPQKLRR
+930 KVQLLLKSLPQKLRR

-954 KSFLERKLEEKQ
+954 KSFLERALEEKR

-986 EIKRTDFRPEA
+986 EIKRTDFRPES
-997 LPLHS
+997 LPLHL
-1002 SMNFRLIDEHGRQLE
+1002 SMNFRLVDEHGRQLE
-1017 VERNLARLRSEY
+1017 LERNLSRLRSEY
-1029 GQTARN
+1029 GQTART
-1035 AFQAIAQETAQVELG
+1035 AFQAIAQQAAQEELG
-1050 VEPPV
+1050 VDIASPKSHPSV
-1055 GEKTKANST
+1055 NKTMTSAVRT
-1064 GDKSTTDTTRK
+1064 
-1075 VEQGGCR
+1075 VEQGGYR
-1082 TWEFGEL
+1082 SWDFGEL

-1099 KTLFG
+1099 RTLFG
-1104 YPALVDRGDFC
+1104 YPALVDRTEFC
-1115 DLEVFDDLEE
+1115 DLEVFDDLLE
-1125 ARKQHSLGLR
+1125 ARKHHWQGLR

-1144 TLKALQKQLP
+1144 TLKAMQKQLP
-1154 GIREL
+1154 GLREL

-1170 GLIDQILNLALDRAY
+1170 SLIEQILNLALERAF
-1185 MTEPLPVNAEQFTER
+1185 MIDPLPTNAEQFAER

-1214 ISRHAL
+1214 LAKHTLAS
-1220 NALQAHA
+1220 LQAYA
-1227 DLQKKIASAKAA
+1227 DLQKKLAQAKSA
-1239 SPSAYADIQAQ
+1239 SPNAFVDIQSQVQGLVFPKMVADI
-1250 MQGLIF
+1250 
-1256 PKFVAEIPYAQ
+1256 PYEQ

-1277 IAMRIDKLRSNPSRD
+1277 IALRIDKLRSNPSRD

-1309 IQGNRGTAAYAMAED
+1309 IGGNRGSAAYAIEQD
-1324 QALVDFRWQL
+1324 QALMDFRWQL

-1345 LKTPTP
+1345 LKTPSP

-1357 EKVLA
+1357 EKILA